1 MRANSDGKGNGS
13 MDWNSFIQS
22 KYLRGGLCALLIAA
36 ILLGLWLPGTGLKEA
51 QPDDPLQGESVREI
65 TALKLG
71 ENEQLNTV
79 SVPDGGQSGSAEP
92 RPEETRPDSAPDDGD
107 DGQENGNQGADGG
120 EVSPSELSL
129 VLTWNAKGIA
139 CAAGNTQAFSVSSY
153 ELNED
158 LFRFRVSLTGTQA
171 QDAKIVN
178 GISITES
185 TQTAR
190 ELKWPSDSLI
200 MNPAAGTDKE
210 VYNFSF
216 TVRTAERDV
225 FFRYKI
231 TYQKLPDVQLS
242 FTWRG
247 TGNHKG
253 TLLCLP
259 NGSVTDKIKNNQ
271 LSGGIGYEMK
281 LVGRDAESAGARI
294 LNASYI
300 SVGTGESD
308 ELDYKKGQGSFA
320 VRMPTGETSNTYRIS
335 VSALAN
341 GHTAHFEVILHVGN
355 DVTLQMNYML
365 NDGSQRDIFCQNKQS
380 RTADTVYDDEL
391 TNGLLEYEMSIV
403 GSDANRVDIT
413 SIECTQT
420 GNENRTQDLEDRKSG
435 TVRLFSNS
443 GKTGQN
449 NFTIEATDDSEN
461 KYTFKINIPY
471 KPRGRDNV
479 VIDLLRPYEGEEVPC
494 GTVFNLSVK
503 AWSED
508 IDGNVISPIP
518 PKDTDAFIKVE
529 LWDATQKVMIG
540 EVPYNTPD
548 SGGYY
553 AYDLIPPIP
562 ETGDEIKYYLH
573 VIAEDAY
580 GNKGDEWRGF
590 TGKRREPG
598 QKIGDATILV
608 DMTVLG
614 IDYVPPISY
623 EVLADE
629 PISYVVAKA
638 IMGMDTGEPFGA
650 ASDTLG
656 WRGSYAGTLD
666 TGFYLQWLDTGY
678 SADALEDS
686 TWPGST
692 EEEVLDAIDARFGA
706 GTGLA
711 VLWRCLYRNGLNKSA
726 GSGSTFGEFDYTS
739 GSGWMYSIGGSYYPG
754 QSMSAVHLRD
764 GDVLTLRYT
773 LAYGWDIGGGSDN
786 YGNVVG
792 YCVEGRNGTI
802 YVNHRWETAEDPDGS
817 IRYVCR
823 CCGMVQNCPHA
834 HTTYKDLEDG
844 THILLCEDCQAAI
857 GDPLPHNW
865 TYAAGDTEDSHV
877 CAECGA
883 TEQHFWKEVE
893 GTNTATC
900 TEPGVRIVKC
910 SICGMEKKEEVEA
923 KGHTTDNRWNH
934 TASEH
939 YQKCSTCGEEFD
951 RGNHEYT
958 YSEDWDEYEC
968 RICHVL
974 HEEICGGAL
983 TIQEATCQKI
993 VYHCDSCGY
1002 DMTKPGT
1009 FDEYHDYVDG
1019 ICQYCGGEDPNHVP
1033 HEHAY
1038 HETQRVEPTCTEDGY
1053 IQHTC
1058 DCGDSY
1064 REPLPATG
1072 HTWGEWSPAGDG
1084 KEVRYCDA
1092 CGAEDYRTSEEDTY
1106 SVQML
1111 FLHWLFPRIHQ
1122 K

>member
-1 MRANSDGKGNGS
+1 
-13 MDWNSFIQS
+13 MDWNSLFHS
-22 KYLRGGLCALLIAA
+22 KYLRGGLCAVLIAA

-51 QPDDPLQGESVREI
+51 QPDDPLQGEGVREI
-65 TALKLG
+65 TVLKLG
-71 ENEQLNTV
+71 ENLEQLNTI
-79 SVPDGGQSGSAEP
+79 SVPSGGQTKSTEP
-92 RPEETRPDSAPDDGD
+92 NDKASETHPEETQPDSSTDDGSD
-107 DGQENGNQGADGG
+107 DQENGNQGADGG

-253 TLLCLP
+253 TLLCMP
-259 NGSVTDKIKNNQ
+259 SGSVVDKIKSNQ
-271 LSGGIGYEMK
+271 LAGGRISYEMK
-281 LVGRDAESAGARI
+281 LVGSDAESAGAKI
-294 LNASYI
+294 LSASYI
-300 SVGTGESD
+300 SD
-308 ELDYKKGQGSFA
+308 ETDKSGDLNYRDGQGLLDIE
-320 VRMPTGETSNTYRIS
+320 MPAGETSNTYRIS

-341 GHTAHFEVILHVGN
+341 GHTAHFKVILHVGN
-355 DVTLQMNYML
+355 DVTLGMRYTL
-365 NDGSQRDIFCQNKQS
+365 NDGSQGEIFCQNKQS
-380 RTADTVYDDEL
+380 RTADTVYDNQLTEGSLQYEL
-391 TNGLLEYEMSIV
+391 SVV
-403 GSDANRVDIT
+403 GSDAEGVKIT
-413 SIECTQT
+413 SVRCTQPSNGSIQT
-420 GNENRTQDLEDRKSG
+420 LEASG
-435 TVRLFSNS
+435 AASLSLNN

-449 NFTIEATDDSEN
+449 NFTIEAEDDSGN
-461 KYTFKINIPY
+461 QYIFKINVPY
-471 KPRGRDNV
+471 KHKGINCVEIVYEPDETHELINDTKN
-479 VIDLLRPYEGEEVPC
+479 DL
-494 GTVFNLSVK
+494 TVR
-503 AWSED
+503 AWSEYTGEREY
-508 IDGNVISPIP
+508 IRASGT
-518 PKDTDAFIKVE
+518 DTILRVE
-529 LWDATQKVMIG
+529 LDGIEIDCT
-540 EVPYNTPD
+540 NT
-548 SGGYY
+548 SGYY
-553 AYDLIPPIP
+553 SGYDLYPSNP
-562 ETGDEIKYYLH
+562 EIGDTNTHTLH
-573 VIAEDAY
+573 IYSEDAY
-580 GNKGDEWRGF
+580 GNWGEKTLEYIGR
-590 TGKRREPG
+590 RREPG
-598 QKIGDATILV
+598 QKIGEADIYV
-608 DMTVLG
+608 DMAVLG
-614 IDYVPPISY
+614 IKEVAHIRYD
-623 EVLADE
+623 VLADE

-656 WRGSYAGTLD
+656 WRGDYGGTLD
-666 TGFYLQWLDTGY
+666 TGFYLRSLNTDY
-678 SADALEDS
+678 HADALEDAV
-686 TWPGST
+686 WPGST
-692 EEEVLDAIDARFGA
+692 EEEVLEAIDARFGA

-754 QSMSAVHLRD
+754 QSMSAVRLKD
-764 GDVLTLRYT
+764 EDVLTLRYT

-792 YCVEGRNGTI
+792 YCVEGRNGKI

-817 IRYVCR
+817 VRYVCR
-823 CCGMVQNCPHA
+823 CCGMVQDCPHA
-834 HTTYKDLEDG
+834 HMTYKDLEDG
-844 THILLCEDCQAAI
+844 THILLCEDCQAVI

-865 TYAAGDTEDSHV
+865 TYDAGDTEDSHV

-883 TEQHFWKEVE
+883 AEQHFWKEVE

-900 TEPGVRIVKC
+900 TEPGVRTVRC
-910 SICGMEKKEEVEA
+910 SVCGMEKEEEAEA
-923 KGHTTDNRWNH
+923 KGHTLDNRWNH
-934 TASEH
+934 TALEH
-939 YQKCSTCGEEFD
+939 YQKCSTCGEEFG

-958 YSEDWDEYEC
+958 YSEDWDDYEC

-983 TIQEATCQKI
+983 TIQEATCQRI

-1019 ICQYCGGEDPNHVP
+1019 FCRYCGAEDPDHVP

-1053 IQHTC
+1053 VEYTC
-1058 DCGDSY
+1058 DCGDSHTD
-1064 REPLPATG
+1064 PLPATG
-1072 HTWGEWSPAGDG
+1072 HSWGEWMPAGDG
-1084 KEVRYCDA
+1084 EEVRYCGA
-1092 CGAEDYRTSEEDTY
+1092 CGAEDYRTTGEDTY
-1106 SVQML
+1106 SVRMF
-1111 FLHWLFPRIHQ
+1111 FLNWLFPKIH
-1122 K
+1122 KK

>member
-1 MRANSDGKGNGS
+1 
-13 MDWNSFIQS
+13 MDWNSLFHS
-22 KYLRGGLCALLIAA
+22 KYLRGGLCAVLIAA

-51 QPDDPLQGESVREI
+51 QPDDPLQGEGVREI
-65 TALKLG
+65 TVLKLG
-71 ENEQLNTV
+71 ENLEQLNTI
-79 SVPDGGQSGSAEP
+79 SVPSGGQTKSTEP
-92 RPEETRPDSAPDDGD
+92 NDDVGETRPEETQPDSSTDDGSD
-107 DGQENGNQGADGG
+107 DQEDGDQGADGG

-129 VLTWNAKGIA
+129 VLTWNAKSIA

-210 VYNFSF
+210 VYDFSF

-253 TLLCLP
+253 TLLCMP
-259 NGSVTDKIKNNQ
+259 SGSVVDKIKSNQ
-271 LSGGIGYEMK
+271 LAGGRISYEMK
-281 LVGRDAESAGARI
+281 LVGSDAESAGAKI
-294 LNASYI
+294 LSASYI
-300 SVGTGESD
+300 SD
-308 ELDYKKGQGSFA
+308 EIGKSGDLNYRDGQGLLDIE
-320 VRMPTGETSNTYRIS
+320 MPAGETSNTYRIS

-341 GHTAHFEVILHVGN
+341 GHTAHFKVILHVGN
-355 DVTLQMNYML
+355 DVTLGMRYTL
-365 NDGSQRDIFCQNKQS
+365 NDGSQGEIFCQNKQS
-380 RTADTVYDDEL
+380 RTADTVYDNQLTEGSLQYEL
-391 TNGLLEYEMSIV
+391 SVV
-403 GSDANRVDIT
+403 GSDAEGVKIT
-413 SIECTQT
+413 SVRCTQPSNGSIQT
-420 GNENRTQDLEDRKSG
+420 LEASG
-435 TVRLFSNS
+435 AASLSLNN

-449 NFTIEATDDSEN
+449 NFTIEAEDDSGN
-461 KYTFKINIPY
+461 QYIFKINVPY
-471 KPRGRDNV
+471 KHKGINCVEIVYEPDETHELINDTKN
-479 VIDLLRPYEGEEVPC
+479 DL
-494 GTVFNLSVK
+494 TVR
-503 AWSED
+503 AWSEYTGEREY
-508 IDGNVISPIP
+508 IRASGT
-518 PKDTDAFIKVE
+518 DTILRVE
-529 LWDATQKVMIG
+529 LDGIEIDCT
-540 EVPYNTPD
+540 NT
-548 SGGYY
+548 SGYY
-553 AYDLIPPIP
+553 SGYDLYPSNP
-562 ETGDEIKYYLH
+562 EIGDTNTHTLH
-573 VIAEDAY
+573 IYSEDAY
-580 GNKGDEWRGF
+580 GNWGEKTLEYIGR
-590 TGKRREPG
+590 RREPG
-598 QKIGDATILV
+598 QKIGEADIYV
-608 DMTVLG
+608 DMAVLG
-614 IDYVPPISY
+614 IREVRHIRYD
-623 EVLADE
+623 VLADE

-638 IMGMDTGEPFGA
+638 IMGKDTGDPFGA

-656 WRGSYAGTLD
+656 WRGDYGGTLD
-666 TGFYLQWLDTGY
+666 TGFYLRSLNTDY
-678 SADALEDS
+678 HADALEDAV
-686 TWPGST
+686 WPGST
-692 EEEVLDAIDARFGA
+692 EEEVLEAIDARFGA

-754 QSMSAVHLRD
+754 QSMSAVRLKD
-764 GDVLTLRYT
+764 KDVLTLRYT

-817 IRYVCR
+817 VRYVCR
-823 CCGMVQNCPHA
+823 CCGMVQDCPHA
-834 HTTYKDLEDG
+834 HMTYKDLEDG
-844 THILLCEDCQAAI
+844 THILLCEDCQAVI

-865 TYAAGDTEDSHV
+865 TYDAGDTEDSHV

-883 TEQHFWKEVE
+883 AEQHFWKEVE

-900 TEPGVRIVKC
+900 TEPGVRTVRC
-910 SICGMEKKEEVEA
+910 SVCGMEKEEEAEA
-923 KGHTTDNRWNH
+923 KGHTLDNRWNH
-934 TASEH
+934 TALEH
-939 YQKCSTCGEEFD
+939 YQKCSTCGEEFG

-958 YSEDWDEYEC
+958 YSEDWDDYEC

-983 TIQEATCQKI
+983 TIQEATCQRI

-1019 ICQYCGGEDPNHVP
+1019 FCRYCGAEDPDHVP
-1033 HEHAY
+1033 HEHDY
-1038 HETQRVEPTCTEDGY
+1038 HETHRVDPTCTEDGY
-1053 IQHTC
+1053 VEYTC
-1058 DCGDSY
+1058 DCGDTHTD
-1064 REPLPATG
+1064 PLPATG
-1072 HTWGEWSPAGDG
+1072 HSWGEWTPAGDG
-1084 KEVRYCDA
+1084 EEVRSCEV
-1092 CGAEDYRTSEEDTY
+1092 CGAEDYRTTGEDTY
-1106 SVQML
+1106 SVRMF
-1111 FLHWLFPRIHQ
+1111 FLNWLFPKTYQ

>member
-1 MRANSDGKGNGS
+1 M
-13 MDWNSFIQS
+13 
-22 KYLRGGLCALLIAA
+22 LIAA

-71 ENEQLNTV
+71 ENGQQLNTV

-171 QDAKIVN
+171 QDAKIV
-178 GISITES
+178 GGVSVTES
-185 TQTAR
+185 TQTAK
-190 ELKWPSDSLI
+190 ELTWPSGSLP
-200 MNPAAGTDKE
+200 MTPAAGTDKE
-210 VYNFSF
+210 VYEVSF
-216 TVRTAERDV
+216 TVRTPERDV

-259 NGSVTDKIKNNQ
+259 NGSVADKIKNNQ
-271 LSGGIGYEMK
+271 LAGGGISYEMK
-281 LVGRDAESAGARI
+281 LVGSDAERAGARI
-294 LNASYI
+294 MSASY
-300 SVGTGESD
+300 TSD
-308 ELDYKKGQGSFA
+308 GASGSGELDARNGQGFLPMTMSA
-320 VRMPTGETSNTYRIS
+320 GETSNTYRIS

-341 GHTAHFEVILHVGN
+341 GHPAHFEVILHYGN
-355 DVTLQMNYML
+355 DVTLEMRYTL
-365 NDGSQRDIFCQNKQS
+365 NDGSERSVFCQNKQL
-380 RTADTVYDDEL
+380 RTADTVYDNQL
-391 TNGLLEYEMSIV
+391 TDGFLEYEMSIV
-403 GSDANRVDIT
+403 GSDADGVKIT
-413 SIECTQT
+413 SVTCNQSGSVETLNQLERGRIRLLLNAGKAGHNFFEIKAQ
-420 GNENRTQDLEDRKSG
+420 GENEYS
-435 TVRLFSNS
+435 
-443 GKTGQN
+443 
-449 NFTIEATDDSEN
+449 FTID
-461 KYTFKINIPY
+461 IPY
-471 KPRGRDNV
+471 KHKGTKSV
-479 VIDLLRPYEGEEVPC
+479 EILLNLEDQDEIPNESKTTLRVTAHGKDAQGNTVSIPAK
-494 GTVFNLSVK
+494 GTNEFIQVSL
-503 AWSED
+503 
-508 IDGNVISPIP
+508 DGIEAVDP
-518 PKDTDAFIKVE
+518 TR
-529 LWDATQKVMIG
+529 
-540 EVPYNTPD
+540 
-548 SGGYY
+548 SGDRWEYG
-553 AYDLIPPIP
+553 LIPSNP
-562 ETGDEIKYYLH
+562 ETGDRNEHTLYVY
-573 VIAEDAY
+573 AEDAY
-580 GNKGDEWRGF
+580 GNWGEEKLTLIGF
-590 TGKRREPG
+590 RVEPG
-598 QKIGDATILV
+598 QKIGDATIYV

-614 IDYVPPISY
+614 VGVVGPIPY

-638 IMGMDTGEPFGA
+638 IMGKDTGEPFGA
-650 ASDTLG
+650 ATKGTLH
-656 WRGSYAGTLD
+656 WRGDYGGTLD
-666 TGFYLQWLDTGY
+666 TGFYLRSLNTDY
-678 SADALEDS
+678 HADALEDAV
-686 TWPGST
+686 WPGST

-706 GTGLA
+706 GRTGLA

-739 GSGWMYSIGGSYYPG
+739 GSGWMYTVSNEKEISYYPG
-754 QSMSAVHLRD
+754 QSMSAVYLKN

-817 IRYVCR
+817 VRYVCR
-823 CCGMVQNCPHA
+823 CCGMVQDCPHA
-834 HTTYKDLEDG
+834 HMTYKDLEDG

-883 TEQHFWKEVE
+883 AERHFWKEVE

-900 TEPGVRIVKC
+900 TEPGVRTVRC
-910 SICGMEKKEEVEA
+910 SVCGMEKEEEAEA
-923 KGHTTDNRWNH
+923 KGHTLDNRWNH
-934 TASEH
+934 TALEH

-1019 ICQYCGGEDPNHVP
+1019 ICQYCGGEDPDHVP

-1058 DCGDSY
+1058 DCGDTY

>member
-1 MRANSDGKGNGS
+1 M
-13 MDWNSFIQS
+13 
-22 KYLRGGLCALLIAA
+22 LIAA

-51 QPDDPLQGESVREI
+51 QPNDPLQGESVREI

-71 ENEQLNTV
+71 ENEQQLNAV
-79 SVPDGGQSGSAEP
+79 SVPDGGRSGSAEP
-92 RPEETRPDSAPDDGD
+92 RPEENRPDSAPDDGD

-129 VLTWNAKGIA
+129 VLTWNAKSVA

-158 LFRFRVSLTGTQA
+158 LFRFRVSLNGTQA

-271 LSGGIGYEMK
+271 LAGGGISYEMK
-281 LVGRDAESAGARI
+281 LVGSDAESAGAKI
-294 LNASYI
+294 LSASYT
-300 SVGTGESD
+300 SDGTSGSRQLEPID
-308 ELDYKKGQGSFA
+308 QGFLPMTMS
-320 VRMPTGETSNTYRIS
+320 TGETSNTYRIS
-335 VSALAN
+335 VAALAN
-341 GHTAHFEVILHVGN
+341 GHPAHFEVILHYGN
-355 DVTLQMNYML
+355 DVTLEMRYTL
-365 NDGSQRDIFCQNKQS
+365 NDGSERSIFCQNKQS
-380 RTADTVYDDEL
+380 RTADTVYDDQL
-391 TNGLLEYEMSIV
+391 TGDMLPYEMSVV
-403 GSDANRVDIT
+403 GSDADGVEIT
-413 SIECTQT
+413 SVKCTQP
-420 GNENRTQDLEDRKSG
+420 GNKNNTLTLG
-435 TVRLFSNS
+435 TSDAVQLYLNG

-449 NFTIEATDDSEN
+449 NFTIEAKDDSGN
-461 KYTFKINIPY
+461 QYTFKINVPY
-471 KPRGRDNV
+471 KHKGTKSID
-479 VIDLLRPYEGEEVPC
+479 IDLNLEDQDEIPNEVITNLLVTAQGKDMAGNTVSIPAK
-494 GTVFNLSVK
+494 GTNEFILVTLDEIEVTKPTSSGDSWEYGLFPFN
-503 AWSED
+503 
-508 IDGNVISPIP
+508 
-518 PKDTDAFIKVE
+518 
-529 LWDATQKVMIG
+529 
-540 EVPYNTPD
+540 
-548 SGGYY
+548 
-553 AYDLIPPIP
+553 P
-562 ETGDEIKYYLH
+562 ETGDRNEHTLYVY
-573 VIAEDAY
+573 AEDAY
-580 GNKGDEWRGF
+580 GNWGEEKLTLIGF
-590 TGKRREPG
+590 RVEPG
-598 QKIGDATILV
+598 QKIGDATIYV

-614 IDYVPPISY
+614 VGVVGPIPY

-638 IMGMDTGEPFGA
+638 IMGKDTGEPFGA
-650 ASDTLG
+650 ATKGTLH
-656 WRGSYAGTLD
+656 WRGDYGGTLD
-666 TGFYLQWLDTGY
+666 TGFYLRSLNTDY
-678 SADALEDS
+678 RADALEDAV
-686 TWPGST
+686 WPGST

-764 GDVLTLRYT
+764 EDVLTLRYT

-802 YVNHRWETAEDPDGS
+802 DVNHRWETAEDPDGTV
-817 IRYVCR
+817 RYVCR

-834 HTTYKDLEDG
+834 HMTYKDLEDG

-910 SICGMEKKEEVEA
+910 SICGMEKEEEVEA
-923 KGHTTDNRWNH
+923 KGHTTDNRWNN

-939 YQKCSTCGEEFD
+939 YQKCSTCGEEFG
-951 RGNHEYT
+951 RGSHEYV
-958 YSEDWDEYEC
+958 YEPGIGWEDYAC
-968 RICHVL
+968 RICGEL
-974 HEEICGGAL
+974 HEFLCGGAL

-1009 FDEYHDYVDG
+1009 FDEYHNYVDG
-1019 ICQYCGGEDPNHVP
+1019 ICQYCGAEDPNHVP

-1064 REPLPATG
+1064 REPLPAG

>member
-1 MRANSDGKGNGS
+1 M
-13 MDWNSFIQS
+13 
-22 KYLRGGLCALLIAA
+22 LIAA

-71 ENEQLNTV
+71 ENGQQLNAV

-92 RPEETRPDSAPDDGD
+92 RPEEPRPDSAPDDGD
-107 DGQENGNQGADGG
+107 DGQENGNQGTDGG

-171 QDAKIVN
+171 QDAKIV
-178 GISITES
+178 GGVSVAES
-185 TQTAR
+185 TQTAK
-190 ELKWPSDSLI
+190 ELTWPSGSLP
-200 MNPAAGTDKE
+200 MAPAAGTDKE
-210 VYNFSF
+210 VYEVSF
-216 TVRTAERDV
+216 TVRTPERDV

-242 FTWRG
+242 FTWQG

-259 NGSVTDKIKNNQ
+259 GGSVADKIKNNQ
-271 LSGGIGYEMK
+271 LAGRSIRYEMK
-281 LVGRDAESAGARI
+281 LVGADAESAGARI
-294 LNASYI
+294 MSASYT
-300 SVGTGESD
+300 SDAASGRD
-308 ELDYKKGQGSFA
+308 ELNWRDGKGRLD
-320 VRMPTGETSNTYRIS
+320 VKMPEGETSNTYRIS

-341 GHTAHFEVILHVGN
+341 GHTAHFEVILHFGN
-355 DVTLQMNYML
+355 DVTLQMRYIL
-365 NDGSQRDIFCQNKQS
+365 DDGSERKIFCQNKQS
-380 RTADTVYDDEL
+380 KTADTVYDNQL
-391 TNGLLEYEMSIV
+391 TDGFLEYEMSIV
-403 GSDANRVDIT
+403 GSDADGVKIT
-413 SIECTQT
+413 SVTCNQSGSVETLNQLERGRIRLLLNAGKAGHNFFEIKAQ
-420 GNENRTQDLEDRKSG
+420 GENEYS
-435 TVRLFSNS
+435 
-443 GKTGQN
+443 
-449 NFTIEATDDSEN
+449 FTID
-461 KYTFKINIPY
+461 IPY
-471 KPRGRDNV
+471 KHKGTKSVEILLNLKNQDEIPNEVITNLKVSAYGRDAAGNAV
-479 VIDLLRPYEGEEVPC
+479 SIPAK
-494 GTVFNLSVK
+494 GTNEFIQVSL
-503 AWSED
+503 
-508 IDGNVISPIP
+508 DGIEAVDPTRSG
-518 PKDTDAFIKVE
+518 DTWE
-529 LWDATQKVMIG
+529 YG
-540 EVPYNTPD
+540 
-548 SGGYY
+548 
-553 AYDLIPPIP
+553 LIPSNP
-562 ETGDEIKYYLH
+562 ETGDRNKHTLYVY
-573 VIAEDAY
+573 AEDAY
-580 GNKGDEWRGF
+580 GNWGEEKLTLIGF
-590 TGKRREPG
+590 RVEPG
-598 QKIGDATILV
+598 QKIGDATIYV
-608 DMTVLG
+608 DMAVLG
-614 IDYVPPISY
+614 AGFVGPIPY

-638 IMGMDTGEPFGA
+638 IMGKDTGEPFGA
-650 ASDTLG
+650 ATKGTLH
-656 WRGSYAGTLD
+656 WRGDYGGTLD
-666 TGFYLQWLDTGY
+666 TGFYLRSLNTDY
-678 SADALEDS
+678 HADALEDAV
-686 TWPGST
+686 WPGST

-802 YVNHRWETAEDPDGS
+802 YVNHRWETAEDADGS
-817 IRYVCR
+817 VRYVCR
-823 CCGMVQNCPHA
+823 CCGMVQDCPHA
-834 HTTYKDLEDG
+834 HMTYKDLEDG

-883 TEQHFWKEVE
+883 AEQHFWKEVE

-910 SICGMEKKEEVEA
+910 SICGMEKEEEVEA

-983 TIQEATCQKI
+983 TIQEATCQRI

-1009 FDEYHDYVDG
+1009 FDEYHNYVDG
-1019 ICQYCGGEDPNHVP
+1019 ICQYCGAEDPNHVP

-1038 HETQRVEPTCTEDGY
+1038 HETQRVDPTCTEDGY

-1064 REPLPATG
+1064 REPIPATG

-1111 FLHWLFPRIHQ
+1111 FLHWLFPRMH
-1122 K
+1122 

>member
-1 MRANSDGKGNGS
+1 
-13 MDWNSFIQS
+13 MDWNSLFHS
-22 KYLRGGLCALLIAA
+22 KYLRGGLCAVLIAA

-51 QPDDPLQGESVREI
+51 QPDDPLQGEGVREI
-65 TALKLG
+65 TVLKLG
-71 ENEQLNTV
+71 ENLEQLNTI
-79 SVPDGGQSGSAEP
+79 SVPSGGQTKSTEP
-92 RPEETRPDSAPDDGD
+92 NDKASETRPEETQPDSAPDDGD

-158 LFRFRVSLTGTQA
+158 LFRFRVSLTGTLA

-253 TLLCLP
+253 TLLCMP
-259 NGSVTDKIKNNQ
+259 SGSVADKIKSNQ
-271 LSGGIGYEMK
+271 LAGGRISYEMK
-281 LVGRDAESAGARI
+281 LVGSDAESAGAKI
-294 LNASYI
+294 LSASYI
-300 SVGTGESD
+300 SDETGKSGD
-308 ELDYKKGQGSFA
+308 LDYRGGQGFLNLE
-320 VRMPTGETSNTYRIS
+320 MPAGETSETYRIS
-335 VSALAN
+335 VSALSN

-355 DVTLQMNYML
+355 DVTLEMRYTL
-365 NDGSQRDIFCQNKQS
+365 NDGSQGEIFCQNKQS
-380 RTADTVYDDEL
+380 RTADTVYDNQLTEGSLQYEL
-391 TNGLLEYEMSIV
+391 SVV
-403 GSDANRVDIT
+403 GSDAEGVKIT
-413 SIECTQT
+413 SVRCTQPSNGSIQT
-420 GNENRTQDLEDRKSG
+420 LEASG
-435 TVRLFSNS
+435 AASLSLNN

-449 NFTIEATDDSEN
+449 NFTIEAEDDSGN
-461 KYTFKINIPY
+461 QYIFKINVPY
-471 KPRGRDNV
+471 KHKGINCVEIVYEPDETYELINDTKNDLT
-479 VIDLLRPYEGEEVPC
+479 VI
-494 GTVFNLSVK
+494 
-503 AWSED
+503 AWSEYTGEREY
-508 IDGNVISPIP
+508 IRASGT
-518 PKDTDAFIKVE
+518 DTILRVE
-529 LWDATQKVMIG
+529 LDGIEIDCT
-540 EVPYNTPD
+540 NT
-548 SGGYY
+548 SGYY
-553 AYDLIPPIP
+553 SGYDLYPSNP
-562 ETGDEIKYYLH
+562 EIGDTNTHTLH
-573 VIAEDAY
+573 IYSEDAY
-580 GNKGDEWRGF
+580 GNWGEKTLEYIGR
-590 TGKRREPG
+590 RREPG
-598 QKIGDATILV
+598 QKIGEADIYV
-608 DMTVLG
+608 DMAVLG
-614 IDYVPPISY
+614 IREVRHIRYD
-623 EVLADE
+623 VLADE

-638 IMGMDTGEPFGA
+638 IMGKDTGEPFGA

-656 WRGSYAGTLD
+656 WRGDYGGTLD
-666 TGFYLQWLDTGY
+666 TGFYLRSLNTDY
-678 SADALEDS
+678 HADALEDAV
-686 TWPGST
+686 WPGST

-711 VLWRCLYRNGLNKSA
+711 ALWRCLYRNGLNKSA

-754 QSMSAVHLRD
+754 QSMSAVRLKD
-764 GDVLTLRYT
+764 EDVLTLRYT

-817 IRYVCR
+817 VRYVCR
-823 CCGMVQNCPHA
+823 CCGMVQDCPHA
-834 HTTYKDLEDG
+834 HMTYKDLEDG
-844 THILLCEDCQAAI
+844 THILLCEDCQAVI

-865 TYAAGDTEDSHV
+865 TYAAGDTEDNHV

-900 TEPGVRIVKC
+900 TEPGVRTVRC
-910 SICGMEKKEEVEA
+910 SVCGMEKEEEAEA
-923 KGHTTDNRWNH
+923 KGHTLDNRWNH
-934 TASEH
+934 TALEH
-939 YQKCSTCGEEFD
+939 YQKCSTCGEEFG
-951 RGNHEYT
+951 RGSHEYT
-958 YSEDWDEYEC
+958 YSEDWDDYEC

-983 TIQEATCQKI
+983 TIQEATCQRI

-1009 FDEYHDYVDG
+1009 FDEYHNYVDG

-1038 HETQRVEPTCTEDGY
+1038 HETQRVEPTCTENGY
-1053 IQHTC
+1053 VEYTC
-1058 DCGDSY
+1058 DCGDSHTD
-1064 REPLPATG
+1064 PLPATG
-1072 HTWGEWSPAGDG
+1072 HSWGEWTPAGDG
-1084 KEVRYCDA
+1084 EEVRSCEV
-1092 CGAEDYRTSEEDTY
+1092 CGAEDYRTTGEDTY
-1106 SVQML
+1106 SVRMF
-1111 FLHWLFPRIHQ
+1111 FLNWLFPKTYQ

>member
-1 MRANSDGKGNGS
+1 M
-13 MDWNSFIQS
+13 
-22 KYLRGGLCALLIAA
+22 LIAA

-71 ENEQLNTV
+71 ENGQQLNAV

-92 RPEETRPDSAPDDGD
+92 RPEEPRPDSAPDDGD

-129 VLTWNAKGIA
+129 VLTWNAKGVA

-210 VYNFSF
+210 VYDFSF
-216 TVRTAERDV
+216 TVRTAGRDV

-231 TYQKLPDVQLS
+231 TYQKLPDVQLA

-259 NGSVTDKIKNNQ
+259 NGSVADKIKSNQ
-271 LSGGIGYEMK
+271 LAGGRISYEMK
-281 LVGRDAESAGARI
+281 LVGTDAESAGAKI
-294 LNASYI
+294 LSASYI
-300 SVGTGESD
+300 SDETGKSD
-308 ELDYKKGQGSFA
+308 DLDDRDGQGFLDLE
-320 VRMPTGETSNTYRIS
+320 MPAGETSETYRIS
-335 VSALAN
+335 VSALAS

-355 DVTLQMNYML
+355 DVALEMRYTL
-365 NDGSQRDIFCQNKQS
+365 NDGSQREIFCQNKQL
-380 RTADTVYDDEL
+380 RTADTVYDNQL
-391 TNGLLEYEMSIV
+391 TDGFLEYEMSIV
-403 GSDANRVDIT
+403 GSDADGVKIT
-413 SIECTQT
+413 SVTCNQSGSVETLNQLERGRIRLLLNAGKAGHNFFEIKAQ
-420 GNENRTQDLEDRKSG
+420 GENEYS
-435 TVRLFSNS
+435 
-443 GKTGQN
+443 
-449 NFTIEATDDSEN
+449 FTID
-461 KYTFKINIPY
+461 IPY
-471 KPRGRDNV
+471 KHKGTKSVEILLNLKNQDEIPNEVITNLKVSAYGRDAAGNAV
-479 VIDLLRPYEGEEVPC
+479 SIPAK
-494 GTVFNLSVK
+494 GTNEFIQVSLDGIEAVDPTRSRD
-503 AWSED
+503 AWEY
-508 IDGNVISPIP
+508 G
-518 PKDTDAFIKVE
+518 
-529 LWDATQKVMIG
+529 
-540 EVPYNTPD
+540 
-548 SGGYY
+548 
-553 AYDLIPPIP
+553 LIPSNP
-562 ETGDEIKYYLH
+562 ETGDRNEHTLYVY
-573 VIAEDAY
+573 AEDAY
-580 GNKGDEWRGF
+580 GNWGEKKLTLIGF
-590 TGKRREPG
+590 RVEPG
-598 QKIGDATILV
+598 QKIGDATIYV

-614 IDYVPPISY
+614 VGVVGPIPY

-692 EEEVLDAIDARFGA
+692 EEEVLAAIDARFGA

-711 VLWRCLYRNGLNKSA
+711 TLWRCLYRNGLNKSA
-726 GSGSTFGEFDYTS
+726 GSGSRIGEFDYTS
-739 GSGWMYSIGGSYYPG
+739 GSGWMYSLRGTYYPG
-754 QSMSAVHLRD
+754 QSMSAVYLKH

-786 YGNVVG
+786 YGNIVG
-792 YCVEGRNGTI
+792 YCVTAINGDITPRHQMEE
-802 YVNHRWETAEDPDGS
+802 VEDPDGS
-817 IRYVCR
+817 IHYVCH
-823 CCGMVQNCPHA
+823 CCGLIQDCTHE

-844 THILLCEDCQAAI
+844 THILFCEDCKAAI

-910 SICGMEKKEEVEA
+910 SICGMEKEEEVEA

-983 TIQEATCQKI
+983 TIQEATCQRI

-1019 ICQYCGGEDPNHVP
+1019 ICQYCGAEDPNHVP

-1058 DCGDSY
+1058 DCGDFY
-1064 REPLPATG
+1064 REPLPAG

>member
-1 MRANSDGKGNGS
+1 
-13 MDWNSFIQS
+13 MDWNALFHS
-22 KYLRGGLCALLIAA
+22 KYLRGGLCAVLIAA

-51 QPDDPLQGESVREI
+51 QPDDPLQGEGVREI
-65 TALKLG
+65 TVLKLG
-71 ENEQLNTV
+71 ENLEQLNTI
-79 SVPDGGQSGSAEP
+79 SVPSGGQTKSTEP
-92 RPEETRPDSAPDDGD
+92 NDKASETRPEETQPDSSTDDGSD
-107 DGQENGNQGADGG
+107 DQEDGNQGADGG

-129 VLTWNAKGIA
+129 VLTWNAKSIA

-171 QDAKIVN
+171 QDAKIVD

-210 VYNFSF
+210 VYDFSF

-259 NGSVTDKIKNNQ
+259 NGSVADKIKNNQ
-271 LSGGIGYEMK
+271 LGGGRISYEMK
-281 LVGRDAESAGARI
+281 LVGSDAESAGARI
-294 LNASYI
+294 VSASY
-300 SVGTGESD
+300 TSD
-308 ELDYKKGQGSFA
+308 GASGSSQLEPIDQGFLDMK
-320 VRMPTGETSNTYRIS
+320 MPAGETSNTYRIS
-335 VSALAN
+335 VTALAN
-341 GHTAHFEVILHVGN
+341 GHRAHFEVILHYGN
-355 DVTLQMNYML
+355 DVTLEMRYTL
-365 NDGSQRDIFCQNKQS
+365 NDGSERSIFCQNKQS
-380 RTADTVYDDEL
+380 RTADTVYDDQL
-391 TNGLLEYEMSIV
+391 TGDMLPYEMSVV
-403 GSDANRVDIT
+403 GSDADGVEIT
-413 SIECTQT
+413 SVKCTQP
-420 GNENRTQDLEDRKSG
+420 GNNNKTLTLG
-435 TVRLFSNS
+435 TSDAVQLYLNG

-449 NFTIEATDDSEN
+449 NFTIEAKDDSGN
-461 KYTFKINIPY
+461 QYIFKINVPY
-471 KPRGRDNV
+471 KHKGTKSID
-479 VIDLLRPYEGEEVPC
+479 IDLKLEDQDEIPNEVITNLLVTAQGKDMAGNTVSIPAK
-494 GTVFNLSVK
+494 GTNEFILVTLDEIEVTNPTSSGDGWEYGLFPFN
-503 AWSED
+503 
-508 IDGNVISPIP
+508 
-518 PKDTDAFIKVE
+518 
-529 LWDATQKVMIG
+529 
-540 EVPYNTPD
+540 
-548 SGGYY
+548 
-553 AYDLIPPIP
+553 P
-562 ETGDEIKYYLH
+562 ETGDRNEHTLYVY
-573 VIAEDAY
+573 AEDAY
-580 GNKGDEWRGF
+580 GNWGEEKLTLIGF
-590 TGKRREPG
+590 RVEPG
-598 QKIGDATILV
+598 QKIGDATIYV

-614 IDYVPPISY
+614 VGVVGPIPY

-638 IMGMDTGEPFGA
+638 IMGKDTGEPFGA

-656 WRGSYAGTLD
+656 WRGDYGGTLD
-666 TGFYLQWLDTGY
+666 TGFYLRSLNTDY
-678 SADALEDS
+678 HADALEDAV
-686 TWPGST
+686 WPGST
-692 EEEVLDAIDARFGA
+692 EEEVLEAIDARFGA

-754 QSMSAVHLRD
+754 QSMSAVRLKD
-764 GDVLTLRYT
+764 EDVLTLRYT

-817 IRYVCR
+817 VRYVCR
-823 CCGMVQNCPHA
+823 CCGMVQDCPHA
-834 HTTYKDLEDG
+834 HMTYKDLEDG
-844 THILLCEDCQAAI
+844 THILLCEDCQAVI

-865 TYAAGDTEDSHV
+865 TYDAGDTEDSHV

-883 TEQHFWKEVE
+883 AEQHFWKEVE

-900 TEPGVRIVKC
+900 TEPGVRTVRC
-910 SICGMEKKEEVEA
+910 SVCGMEKEEEAEA
-923 KGHTTDNRWNH
+923 KGHTLDNRWNH
-934 TASEH
+934 TALEH
-939 YQKCSTCGEEFD
+939 YQKCSTCGEEFG

-958 YSEDWDEYEC
+958 YSEDWDDYEC

-1002 DMTKPGT
+1002 DMTKPGS

-1019 ICQYCGGEDPNHVP
+1019 FCRYCGAEDPDHVP
-1033 HEHAY
+1033 HEHDY
-1038 HETQRVEPTCTEDGY
+1038 HETHRVDPTCTEDGY
-1053 IQHTC
+1053 VEYTC
-1058 DCGDSY
+1058 DCGDTHTD
-1064 REPLPATG
+1064 PLPATG
-1072 HTWGEWSPAGDG
+1072 HSWGEWMPAGDG
-1084 KEVRYCDA
+1084 EEVRYCGV
-1092 CGAEDYRTSEEDTY
+1092 CGAEDYRTTEADTY
-1106 SVQML
+1106 SIQML
-1111 FLHWLFPRIHQ
+1111 FLSWLFPKTYQ

>member
-1 MRANSDGKGNGS
+1 
-13 MDWNSFIQS
+13 MDWNALFHS
-22 KYLRGGLCALLIAA
+22 KYLRGGLCAVLIAA

-51 QPDDPLQGESVREI
+51 QPDDPLKGEGVRDI
-65 TALKLG
+65 TVLELG
-71 ENEQLNTV
+71 ENIQQLNTIV
-79 SVPDGGQSGSAEP
+79 VPSGGQTKSTEP
-92 RPEETRPDSAPDDGD
+92 NDDVGETRPEETQPDSSTDDGS
-107 DGQENGNQGADGG
+107 DGQEDGNQGADGG

-139 CAAGNTQAFSVSSY
+139 CAAGNTQALSVSSY

-210 VYNFSF
+210 VYKISF

-281 LVGRDAESAGARI
+281 LVGSDAESAGARI
-294 LNASYI
+294 MSASYT
-300 SVGTGESD
+300 SDAASESGELNWRD
-308 ELDYKKGQGSFA
+308 GQGRLK
-320 VRMPTGETSNTYRIS
+320 VKMPEGETSNTYRIS

-391 TNGLLEYEMSIV
+391 TEDILPYEISIV
-403 GSDANRVDIT
+403 GSDADGVEIT
-413 SIECTQT
+413 SVKCTQP
-420 GNENRTQDLEDRKSG
+420 GNENKTKHLRASD
-435 TVRLFSNS
+435 TVQLFLNK

-449 NFTIEATDDSEN
+449 NFTIEAKDNSGN
-461 KYTFKINIPY
+461 QYTFKINVPY
-471 KPRGRDNV
+471 KHKGINCV
-479 VIDLLRPYEGEEVPC
+479 EIVYEPDETHELINDTKNNL
-494 GTVFNLSVK
+494 TVR
-503 AWSED
+503 AWSEYTGEREY
-508 IDGNVISPIP
+508 IRASGT
-518 PKDTDAFIKVE
+518 DTILRVE
-529 LWDATQKVMIG
+529 LDGIEIDCT
-540 EVPYNTPD
+540 NT
-548 SGGYY
+548 SGYY
-553 AYDLIPPIP
+553 SGYDLYPSNP
-562 ETGDEIKYYLH
+562 EIGDTNTHTLH
-573 VIAEDAY
+573 IYSEDAY
-580 GNKGDEWRGF
+580 GNWGEKTLEYIGR
-590 TGKRREPG
+590 RREPG
-598 QKIGDATILV
+598 QKIGEADIYV
-608 DMTVLG
+608 DMAVLG
-614 IDYVPPISY
+614 IREVRHIRYD
-623 EVLADE
+623 VLADE
-629 PISYVVAKA
+629 PISYVIAKA
-638 IMGMDTGEPFGA
+638 IMGMDTGDPFGMA
-650 ASDTLG
+650 TKGTLG

-666 TGFYLQWLDTGY
+666 NGFYLQSLNTDY
-678 SADALEDS
+678 YADALEDAV
-686 TWPGST
+686 WPGST

-711 VLWRCLYRNGLNKSA
+711 ALWRCLYRNGLNKSA

-754 QSMSAVHLRD
+754 QSMSAVRLKD

-786 YGNVVG
+786 YGNIVG
-792 YCVEGRNGTI
+792 YCVTAINGDITPRHQMEE
-802 YVNHRWETAEDPDGS
+802 VEDPDGS
-817 IRYVCR
+817 VRYVCR
-823 CCGMVQNCPHA
+823 CCGMVQDCPHA
-834 HTTYKDLEDG
+834 HMTYKDLEDG
-844 THILLCEDCQAAI
+844 THILLCEDCQAVI

-865 TYAAGDTEDSHV
+865 TYDAGDTEDSHV

-883 TEQHFWKEVE
+883 AEQHFWKEVE

-900 TEPGVRIVKC
+900 TEPGVRTVRC
-910 SICGMEKKEEVEA
+910 SVCGMEKEEEAEA
-923 KGHTTDNRWNH
+923 KGHTLDNRWNH
-934 TASEH
+934 TALEH
-939 YQKCSTCGEEFD
+939 YQKCSTCGEEFG
-951 RGNHEYT
+951 RGSHEYV
-958 YSEDWDEYEC
+958 YEPGIGWEDYAC
-968 RICHVL
+968 RICGEL
-974 HEEICGGAL
+974 HEFLCGGAL

-1009 FDEYHDYVDG
+1009 FDEYHNYVDG

-1038 HETQRVEPTCTEDGY
+1038 HETHRVDPTCTEDGY
-1053 IQHTC
+1053 IEYTC

-1064 REPLPATG
+1064 TAPLPATG
-1072 HTWGEWSPAGDG
+1072 HSWGEWTPAGDG
-1084 KEVRYCDA
+1084 EEVRSCEV
-1092 CGAEDYRTSEEDTY
+1092 CGAEDYRTTGEDTY
-1106 SVQML
+1106 SVRMF
-1111 FLHWLFPRIHQ
+1111 FLNWLFPRMHQ

>member
-1 MRANSDGKGNGS
+1 
-13 MDWNSFIQS
+13 MDWNSLFHS
-22 KYLRGGLCALLIAA
+22 KYLRGGLCAVLIAA

-51 QPDDPLQGESVREI
+51 QPDDPLQGEGVREI
-65 TALKLG
+65 TVLKLG
-71 ENEQLNTV
+71 ENLEQLNTI
-79 SVPDGGQSGSAEP
+79 SVPSGGQTKSTEP
-92 RPEETRPDSAPDDGD
+92 NDKASETHPEETQPDSSTDDGSD
-107 DGQENGNQGADGG
+107 DQENGNQGADGG

-253 TLLCLP
+253 TLLCMP
-259 NGSVTDKIKNNQ
+259 SGSVVDKIKSNQ
-271 LSGGIGYEMK
+271 LAGGRISYEMK
-281 LVGRDAESAGARI
+281 LVGSDAESAGAKI
-294 LNASYI
+294 LSASYI
-300 SVGTGESD
+300 SD
-308 ELDYKKGQGSFA
+308 ETDKSGDLNYRDGQGLLDIE
-320 VRMPTGETSNTYRIS
+320 MPAGETSNTYRIS

-341 GHTAHFEVILHVGN
+341 GHTAHFKVILHVGN
-355 DVTLQMNYML
+355 DVTLGMRYTL
-365 NDGSQRDIFCQNKQS
+365 NDGSQGEIFCQNKQS
-380 RTADTVYDDEL
+380 RTADTVYDNQLTEGSLQYEL
-391 TNGLLEYEMSIV
+391 SVV
-403 GSDANRVDIT
+403 GSDAEGVKIT
-413 SIECTQT
+413 SVRCTQPSNGSIQT
-420 GNENRTQDLEDRKSG
+420 LEASG
-435 TVRLFSNS
+435 AASLSLNN

-449 NFTIEATDDSEN
+449 NFTIEAEDDSGN
-461 KYTFKINIPY
+461 QYIFKINVPY
-471 KPRGRDNV
+471 KHKGINCVEIVYEPDETHELINDTKN
-479 VIDLLRPYEGEEVPC
+479 DL
-494 GTVFNLSVK
+494 TVR
-503 AWSED
+503 AWSEYTGEREY
-508 IDGNVISPIP
+508 IRASGT
-518 PKDTDAFIKVE
+518 DTILRVE
-529 LWDATQKVMIG
+529 LDGIEIDCT
-540 EVPYNTPD
+540 NT
-548 SGGYY
+548 SGYY
-553 AYDLIPPIP
+553 SGYDLYPSNP
-562 ETGDEIKYYLH
+562 EIGDTNTHTLH
-573 VIAEDAY
+573 IYSEDAY
-580 GNKGDEWRGF
+580 GNWGEKTLEYIGR
-590 TGKRREPG
+590 RREPG
-598 QKIGDATILV
+598 QKIGEADIYV
-608 DMTVLG
+608 DMAVLG
-614 IDYVPPISY
+614 IKEVAHIRYD
-623 EVLADE
+623 VLADE

-656 WRGSYAGTLD
+656 WRGDYGGTLD
-666 TGFYLQWLDTGY
+666 TGFYLRSLNTDY
-678 SADALEDS
+678 HADALEDAV
-686 TWPGST
+686 WPGST
-692 EEEVLDAIDARFGA
+692 EEEVLEAIDARFGA

-754 QSMSAVHLRD
+754 QSMSAVRLKD
-764 GDVLTLRYT
+764 EDVLTLRYT

-792 YCVEGRNGTI
+792 YCVEGRNGKI

-817 IRYVCR
+817 VRYVCR
-823 CCGMVQNCPHA
+823 CCGMVQDCPHA
-834 HTTYKDLEDG
+834 HMTYKDLEDG
-844 THILLCEDCQAAI
+844 THILLCEDCQAVI

-865 TYAAGDTEDSHV
+865 TYDAGDTEDSHV

-883 TEQHFWKEVE
+883 AEQHFWKEVE

-900 TEPGVRIVKC
+900 TEPGVRTVRC
-910 SICGMEKKEEVEA
+910 SVCGMEKEEEAEA
-923 KGHTTDNRWNH
+923 KGHTLDNRWNH
-934 TASEH
+934 TALEH
-939 YQKCSTCGEEFD
+939 YQKCSTCGEEFGC
-951 RGNHEYT
+951 GNHEYT
-958 YSEDWDEYEC
+958 YSEDWDDYEC

-983 TIQEATCQKI
+983 TIQEATCQRI

-1019 ICQYCGGEDPNHVP
+1019 FCRYCGAEDPDHVP
-1033 HEHAY
+1033 HEHDY
-1038 HETQRVEPTCTEDGY
+1038 HETHRVDPTCTEDGY
-1053 IQHTC
+1053 VEYTC
-1058 DCGDSY
+1058 DCGDTHTD
-1064 REPLPATG
+1064 PLPATG
-1072 HTWGEWSPAGDG
+1072 HSWGEWTPAGDG
-1084 KEVRYCDA
+1084 EEVRYCGV
-1092 CGAEDYRTSEEDTY
+1092 CGAEDYRTTEADTY
-1106 SVQML
+1106 SIQIL
-1111 FLHWLFPRIHQ
+1111 FLSWLFPKTYQ

>member
-71 ENEQLNTV
+71 ENGQQLNTV

-171 QDAKIVN
+171 QDAKIV
-178 GISITES
+178 GGVSVTES
-185 TQTAR
+185 TQTAK
-190 ELKWPSDSLI
+190 ELTWPSGSLP
-200 MNPAAGTDKE
+200 MTPAAGTDKE
-210 VYNFSF
+210 VYEVSF
-216 TVRTAERDV
+216 TVRTPERDV

-259 NGSVTDKIKNNQ
+259 NGSVADKIKNNQ
-271 LSGGIGYEMK
+271 LAGGGISYEMK
-281 LVGRDAESAGARI
+281 LVGSDAERAGARI
-294 LNASYI
+294 MSASY
-300 SVGTGESD
+300 TSD
-308 ELDYKKGQGSFA
+308 GASGSGELDARNGQGFLPMTMSA
-320 VRMPTGETSNTYRIS
+320 GETSNTYRIS

-341 GHTAHFEVILHVGN
+341 GHPAHFEVILHYGN
-355 DVTLQMNYML
+355 DVTLEMRYTL
-365 NDGSQRDIFCQNKQS
+365 NDGSERSVFCQNKQL
-380 RTADTVYDDEL
+380 RTADTVYDNQL
-391 TNGLLEYEMSIV
+391 TDGFLEYEMSIV
-403 GSDANRVDIT
+403 GSDADGVKIT
-413 SIECTQT
+413 SVTCNQSGSVETLNQLERGRIRLLLNAGKAGHNFFEIKAQ
-420 GNENRTQDLEDRKSG
+420 GENEYS
-435 TVRLFSNS
+435 
-443 GKTGQN
+443 
-449 NFTIEATDDSEN
+449 FTID
-461 KYTFKINIPY
+461 IPY
-471 KPRGRDNV
+471 KHKGTKSV
-479 VIDLLRPYEGEEVPC
+479 EILLNLEDQDEIPNESKTTLRVTAHGKDAQGNTVSIPAK
-494 GTVFNLSVK
+494 GTNEFIQVSL
-503 AWSED
+503 
-508 IDGNVISPIP
+508 DGIEAVDP
-518 PKDTDAFIKVE
+518 TR
-529 LWDATQKVMIG
+529 
-540 EVPYNTPD
+540 
-548 SGGYY
+548 SGDRWEYG
-553 AYDLIPPIP
+553 LIPSNP
-562 ETGDEIKYYLH
+562 ETGDRNEHTLYVY
-573 VIAEDAY
+573 AEDAY
-580 GNKGDEWRGF
+580 GNWGEEKLTLIGF
-590 TGKRREPG
+590 RVEPG
-598 QKIGDATILV
+598 QKIGDATIYV

-614 IDYVPPISY
+614 VGVVGPIPY

-638 IMGMDTGEPFGA
+638 IMGKDTGEPFGA
-650 ASDTLG
+650 ATKGTLH
-656 WRGSYAGTLD
+656 WRGDYGGTLD
-666 TGFYLQWLDTGY
+666 TGFYLRSLNTDY
-678 SADALEDS
+678 HADALEDAV
-686 TWPGST
+686 WPGST

-739 GSGWMYSIGGSYYPG
+739 GSGWMYSIGGSYYPCE
-754 QSMSAVHLRD
+754 SMSAVRLKD
-764 GDVLTLRYT
+764 EDVLTLRYT

-786 YGNVVG
+786 YGNIVG
-792 YCVEGRNGTI
+792 YCVTAINGDITPRHQMEE
-802 YVNHRWETAEDPDGS
+802 VEDPDGS
-817 IRYVCR
+817 IHYVCR
-823 CCGMVQNCPHA
+823 CCGMVQDCPHA

-883 TEQHFWKEVE
+883 AERHFWKEVE

-900 TEPGVRIVKC
+900 TEPGVRTVRC
-910 SICGMEKKEEVEA
+910 SVCGMEKEEEAEA
-923 KGHTTDNRWNH
+923 KGHTLDNRWNH
-934 TASEH
+934 TALEH

-1019 ICQYCGGEDPNHVP
+1019 ICQYCGGEDPDHVP

-1058 DCGDSY
+1058 DCGDTY

>member
-36 ILLGLWLPGTGLKEA
+36 ILLGLWLPGTELKEA

-242 FTWRG
+242 FTWQG

-259 NGSVTDKIKNNQ
+259 GGSAADKIKNNQ
-271 LSGGIGYEMK
+271 LAGGRIGYEMK
-281 LVGRDAESAGARI
+281 LVGADAESAGARI
-294 LNASYI
+294 INASY
-300 SVGTGESD
+300 TSD
-308 ELDYKKGQGSFA
+308 APSGSGELDARNGQGFLPMTMSA
-320 VRMPTGETSNTYRIS
+320 GETSNTYRIS

-341 GHTAHFEVILHVGN
+341 GHPAHFEVILHYGN
-355 DVTLQMNYML
+355 DVTLEMRYTL
-365 NDGSQRDIFCQNKQS
+365 NDGSERSVFCQNKQL
-380 RTADTVYDDEL
+380 RTADTVYDNQL
-391 TNGLLEYEMSIV
+391 TDGFLEYEMSIV
-403 GSDANRVDIT
+403 GSDADGVKIT
-413 SIECTQT
+413 SVTCNQSGSVETLNQLERGRIRLLLNAGKAGHNFFEIKAQ
-420 GNENRTQDLEDRKSG
+420 GENEYS
-435 TVRLFSNS
+435 
-443 GKTGQN
+443 
-449 NFTIEATDDSEN
+449 FTID
-461 KYTFKINIPY
+461 IPY
-471 KPRGRDNV
+471 KHKGTKSID
-479 VIDLLRPYEGEEVPC
+479 IDLNLEDQDEIPNEVITNLKVSAQGKDAAGNAVSISAK
-494 GTVFNLSVK
+494 GTNEFIQVSL
-503 AWSED
+503 
-508 IDGNVISPIP
+508 DGIEAVDPTHSG
-518 PKDTDAFIKVE
+518 DTWE
-529 LWDATQKVMIG
+529 YG
-540 EVPYNTPD
+540 
-548 SGGYY
+548 
-553 AYDLIPPIP
+553 LIPSNP
-562 ETGDEIKYYLH
+562 ETGDRNEHTLYVY
-573 VIAEDAY
+573 AEDAY
-580 GNKGDEWRGF
+580 GNWGEEKLTLIGF
-590 TGKRREPG
+590 RVEPG
-598 QKIGDATILV
+598 QKIGDATIYV

-614 IDYVPPISY
+614 VGVVGPIPY

-638 IMGMDTGEPFGA
+638 IMGKDTGEPFGA
-650 ASDTLG
+650 ATKGTLH
-656 WRGSYAGTLD
+656 WRGDYGGTLD
-666 TGFYLQWLDTGY
+666 TGFYLRSLNTDY
-678 SADALEDS
+678 HADALEDAV
-686 TWPGST
+686 WPGST

-802 YVNHRWETAEDPDGS
+802 YVNHRWETAEDADGS
-817 IRYVCR
+817 VRYVCR
-823 CCGMVQNCPHA
+823 CCGMVQDCPHA
-834 HTTYKDLEDG
+834 HMTYKDLEDG
-844 THILLCEDCQAAI
+844 THILFCEDCQAAI

-883 TEQHFWKEVE
+883 AEQHFWKEVE

-910 SICGMEKKEEVEA
+910 SICGMEKEEEVEA

-1009 FDEYHDYVDG
+1009 FDEYHNYVDG
-1019 ICQYCGGEDPNHVP
+1019 ICQYCGAEDPNHVP

-1064 REPLPATG
+1064 REPLPAG

-1111 FLHWLFPRIHQ
+1111 FLHWLFPRMH
-1122 K
+1122 

>member
-36 ILLGLWLPGTGLKEA
+36 ILLGLWLPGTELKEA

-171 QDAKIVN
+171 QDAKIV
-178 GISITES
+178 GGASVAES
-185 TQTAR
+185 TQTAK
-190 ELKWPSDSLI
+190 ELTWPSGSLP
-200 MNPAAGTDKE
+200 MAPAAGTDKE
-210 VYNFSF
+210 VYDFSF
-216 TVRTAERDV
+216 TVRTPERDV
-225 FFRYKI
+225 LFRYQI
-231 TYQKLPDVQLS
+231 TYQKLPDVQLA

-247 TGNHKG
+247 TGSHRG

-259 NGSVTDKIKNNQ
+259 GGSVADKIKNNQ
-271 LSGGIGYEMK
+271 LAGGGISYEMK
-281 LVGRDAESAGARI
+281 LVGSDAESAGARI
-294 LNASYI
+294 MSASY
-300 SVGTGESD
+300 TSD
-308 ELDYKKGQGSFA
+308 GASGSGELDARNGQGFLPMTMSA
-320 VRMPTGETSNTYRIS
+320 GETSNTYRIS

-341 GHTAHFEVILHVGN
+341 GHPAHFEVILHYGN
-355 DVTLQMNYML
+355 DVTLEMRYTL
-365 NDGSQRDIFCQNKQS
+365 NDGSERSVFCQNKQL
-380 RTADTVYDDEL
+380 RTADTVYDNQL
-391 TNGLLEYEMSIV
+391 TDGFLEYEMSIV
-403 GSDANRVDIT
+403 GSDADGVKIT
-413 SIECTQT
+413 SVTCNQSGSVETLNQLERGRIRLLLNAGKAGHNFFEIKAQ
-420 GNENRTQDLEDRKSG
+420 GENEYS
-435 TVRLFSNS
+435 
-443 GKTGQN
+443 
-449 NFTIEATDDSEN
+449 FTID
-461 KYTFKINIPY
+461 IPY
-471 KPRGRDNV
+471 KHKGTKSID
-479 VIDLLRPYEGEEVPC
+479 IDLNLEDQDEIPNEVITNLKVSAQGKDAAGNAVSISAK
-494 GTVFNLSVK
+494 GTNEFIQVSLDGIEAVDPTH
-503 AWSED
+503 SED
-508 IDGNVISPIP
+508 TWEYG
-518 PKDTDAFIKVE
+518 
-529 LWDATQKVMIG
+529 
-540 EVPYNTPD
+540 
-548 SGGYY
+548 
-553 AYDLIPPIP
+553 LIPSNP
-562 ETGDEIKYYLH
+562 ETGDRNEHTLYVY
-573 VIAEDAY
+573 AEDAY
-580 GNKGDEWRGF
+580 GNWGEEKLTLIGF
-590 TGKRREPG
+590 RVEPG
-598 QKIGDATILV
+598 QKIGDATIYV

-614 IDYVPPISY
+614 VGVVGPIPY

-638 IMGMDTGEPFGA
+638 IMGKDTGEPFGA
-650 ASDTLG
+650 ATKGTLH
-656 WRGSYAGTLD
+656 WRGDYGGTLD
-666 TGFYLQWLDTGY
+666 TGFYLRSLNTDY
-678 SADALEDS
+678 HADALEDAV
-686 TWPGST
+686 WPGST
-692 EEEVLDAIDARFGA
+692 EEEVLDAIDARFGV
-706 GTGLA
+706 GRTGLA

-739 GSGWMYSIGGSYYPG
+739 GSGWMYTVSNEKEISYYPG
-754 QSMSAVHLRD
+754 QSMSAVYLKN

-792 YCVEGRNGTI
+792 YCAEGRNGTI
-802 YVNHRWETAEDPDGS
+802 YVSHRWETAEDPDGS
-817 IRYVCR
+817 VRYVCR
-823 CCGMVQNCPHA
+823 CCGMVQDCPHA
-834 HTTYKDLEDG
+834 HMTYKDLEDG

-883 TEQHFWKEVE
+883 AEQHFWKEVE

-900 TEPGVRIVKC
+900 TEPGVRIVRC
-910 SICGMEKKEEVEA
+910 SICGMEKEEEVEA
-923 KGHTTDNRWNH
+923 KGHTMDNRWNH

-1009 FDEYHDYVDG
+1009 FDEYHNYVDG
-1019 ICQYCGGEDPNHVP
+1019 ICQYCGAEDPNHVP

-1064 REPLPATG
+1064 REPLPAG

-1111 FLHWLFPRIHQ
+1111 FLHWLFPRMH
-1122 K
+1122 

>member
-1 MRANSDGKGNGS
+1 M
-13 MDWNSFIQS
+13 
-22 KYLRGGLCALLIAA
+22 LIAA

-71 ENEQLNTV
+71 ENGQQLNTV

-92 RPEETRPDSAPDDGD
+92 RPEETRPDSAPDGGD

-129 VLTWNAKGIA
+129 VLTWNAKSVA
-139 CAAGNTQAFSVSSY
+139 CAVGNTQAFSVSSY

-171 QDAKIVN
+171 QDAKIV
-178 GISITES
+178 GGVSVAES
-185 TQTAR
+185 TQTAK
-190 ELKWPSDSLI
+190 ELTWPRGSLP
-200 MNPAAGTDKE
+200 MAPAAGTDKE
-210 VYNFSF
+210 VYEVSF
-216 TVRTAERDV
+216 TVRTPERDV

-242 FTWRG
+242 FTWQG

-259 NGSVTDKIKNNQ
+259 GGSVADKIKNNQ
-271 LSGGIGYEMK
+271 LAGGGIWYEMK
-281 LVGRDAESAGARI
+281 LVGADAESAGARI
-294 LNASYI
+294 ISASYT
-300 SVGTGESD
+300 SDAASGSD
-308 ELDYKKGQGSFA
+308 ELNWRDGQGPLE
-320 VRMPTGETSNTYRIS
+320 VKIPEGETSNTYRIS

-341 GHTAHFEVILHVGN
+341 GHTAHFEVILHFGN
-355 DVTLQMNYML
+355 DVTLQMRYIL
-365 NDGSQRDIFCQNKQS
+365 DDGSERKVFCQNKQS
-380 RTADTVYDDEL
+380 KTADTVYDDQL
-391 TNGLLEYEMSIV
+391 TGGNLPYEMSIV
-403 GSDANRVDIT
+403 GSDADSAKIT
-413 SIECTQT
+413 SVKCTQPGHKNKT
-420 GNENRTQDLEDRKSG
+420 LTLG
-435 TVRLFSNS
+435 TSDAVQLYLNG

-449 NFTIEATDDSEN
+449 NFTIEAKDDSGN
-461 KYTFKINIPY
+461 QYAFKINVPY
-471 KPRGRDNV
+471 KHKGTKSID
-479 VIDLLRPYEGEEVPC
+479 IDLNLEDQDEIPNEVITNLLVTAQGKDMAGNTVSIPAK
-494 GTVFNLSVK
+494 GTNEFILVTLDEIEVTKPTSSGDSWEYGLFPFN
-503 AWSED
+503 
-508 IDGNVISPIP
+508 
-518 PKDTDAFIKVE
+518 
-529 LWDATQKVMIG
+529 
-540 EVPYNTPD
+540 
-548 SGGYY
+548 
-553 AYDLIPPIP
+553 P
-562 ETGDEIKYYLH
+562 ETGDRNEHTLYVY
-573 VIAEDAY
+573 AEDAY
-580 GNKGDEWRGF
+580 GNWGEEKLTLIGF
-590 TGKRREPG
+590 RVEPG
-598 QKIGDATILV
+598 QKIGDATIYV

-614 IDYVPPISY
+614 VGVVGPIPY

-638 IMGMDTGEPFGA
+638 IMGKDTGEPFGA
-650 ASDTLG
+650 ATKGTLH
-656 WRGSYAGTLD
+656 WRGDYGGTLD
-666 TGFYLQWLDTGY
+666 TGFYLRSLNTDY
-678 SADALEDS
+678 RADALEDAV
-686 TWPGST
+686 WPGST

-739 GSGWMYSIGGSYYPG
+739 GSGWMYTVSGNRGNKEDKYYPG

-764 GDVLTLRYT
+764 EDVLTLRYT

-786 YGNVVG
+786 YGNIVG
-792 YCVEGRNGTI
+792 YCVTAINGDITPRHQMEE
-802 YVNHRWETAEDPDGS
+802 VEDPDGS
-817 IRYVCR
+817 IHYVCR
-823 CCGMVQNCPHA
+823 CCGMVQDCPHA

-883 TEQHFWKEVE
+883 AERHFWKEVE

-910 SICGMEKKEEVEA
+910 SICGMEKEEEAEA
-923 KGHTTDNRWNH
+923 KGHTLDNRWNH
-934 TASEH
+934 TALEH

-1019 ICQYCGGEDPNHVP
+1019 ICQYCGAEDPNHVP

-1092 CGAEDYRTSEEDTY
+1092 CGAEDYRTSEENTY

-1111 FLHWLFPRIHQ
+1111 FLHWLFPRMH
-1122 K
+1122 

>member
-71 ENEQLNTV
+71 ENGQQLNTV

-171 QDAKIVN
+171 QDAKIV
-178 GISITES
+178 GGVSVTES
-185 TQTAR
+185 TQTAK
-190 ELKWPSDSLI
+190 ELTWPSGSLP
-200 MNPAAGTDKE
+200 MTPAAGTDKE
-210 VYNFSF
+210 VYEVSF
-216 TVRTAERDV
+216 TVRTPERDV

-259 NGSVTDKIKNNQ
+259 NGSVADKIKNNQ
-271 LSGGIGYEMK
+271 LAGGGISYEMK
-281 LVGRDAESAGARI
+281 LVGSDAERAGARI
-294 LNASYI
+294 MSASY
-300 SVGTGESD
+300 TSD
-308 ELDYKKGQGSFA
+308 GASGSGELDARNGQGFLPMTMSA
-320 VRMPTGETSNTYRIS
+320 GETSNTYRIS

-341 GHTAHFEVILHVGN
+341 GHPAHFEVILHYGN
-355 DVTLQMNYML
+355 DVTLEMRYTL
-365 NDGSQRDIFCQNKQS
+365 NDGSERSVFCQNKQL
-380 RTADTVYDDEL
+380 RTADTVYDNQL
-391 TNGLLEYEMSIV
+391 TDGFLEYEMSIV
-403 GSDANRVDIT
+403 GSDADGVKIT
-413 SIECTQT
+413 SVTCNQSGSVETLNQLERGRIRLLLNAGKAGHNFFEIKAQ
-420 GNENRTQDLEDRKSG
+420 GENEYS
-435 TVRLFSNS
+435 
-443 GKTGQN
+443 
-449 NFTIEATDDSEN
+449 FTID
-461 KYTFKINIPY
+461 IPY
-471 KPRGRDNV
+471 KHKGTKSV
-479 VIDLLRPYEGEEVPC
+479 EILLNLEDQDEIPNESKTTLRVTAHGKDAQGNTVSIPAK
-494 GTVFNLSVK
+494 GTNEFIQVSL
-503 AWSED
+503 
-508 IDGNVISPIP
+508 DGIEAVDP
-518 PKDTDAFIKVE
+518 TR
-529 LWDATQKVMIG
+529 
-540 EVPYNTPD
+540 
-548 SGGYY
+548 SGDRWEYG
-553 AYDLIPPIP
+553 LIPSNP
-562 ETGDEIKYYLH
+562 ETGDRNEHTLYVY
-573 VIAEDAY
+573 AEDAY
-580 GNKGDEWRGF
+580 GNWGEEKLTLIGF
-590 TGKRREPG
+590 RVEPG
-598 QKIGDATILV
+598 QKIGDATIYV

-614 IDYVPPISY
+614 VGVVGPIPY

-638 IMGMDTGEPFGA
+638 IMGKDTGEPFGA
-650 ASDTLG
+650 ATKGTLH
-656 WRGSYAGTLD
+656 WRGDYGGTLD
-666 TGFYLQWLDTGY
+666 TGFYLRSLNTDY
-678 SADALEDS
+678 HADALEDAV
-686 TWPGST
+686 WPGST

-754 QSMSAVHLRD
+754 QSMSAVRLKD
-764 GDVLTLRYT
+764 EDVLTLRYT

-786 YGNVVG
+786 YGNIVG
-792 YCVEGRNGTI
+792 YCVTAINGDITPRHQMEE
-802 YVNHRWETAEDPDGS
+802 VEDPDGS
-817 IRYVCR
+817 IHYVCR
-823 CCGMVQNCPHA
+823 CCGMVQDCPHA

-883 TEQHFWKEVE
+883 AERHFWKEVE

-900 TEPGVRIVKC
+900 TEPGVRTVRC
-910 SICGMEKKEEVEA
+910 SVCGMEKEEEAEA
-923 KGHTTDNRWNH
+923 KGHTLDNRWNH
-934 TASEH
+934 TALEH
-939 YQKCSTCGEEFD
+939 YQKCSTCGEEFG

-958 YSEDWDEYEC
+958 YSEDWDDYEC

-983 TIQEATCQKI
+983 TIQEATCQRI

-1019 ICQYCGGEDPNHVP
+1019 ICQYCGGEDPDHVP

-1058 DCGDSY
+1058 DCGDTY

>member
-1 MRANSDGKGNGS
+1 
-13 MDWNSFIQS
+13 MDWNSLFHS
-22 KYLRGGLCALLIAA
+22 KYLRGGLCAVLIAA

-51 QPDDPLQGESVREI
+51 QPDDPLQGEGVREI
-65 TALKLG
+65 TVLKLG
-71 ENEQLNTV
+71 ENLEQLNTI
-79 SVPDGGQSGSAEP
+79 SVPSGGQTKSTEP
-92 RPEETRPDSAPDDGD
+92 NDDVGETRPEETQPDSSTDDGSD
-107 DGQENGNQGADGG
+107 DQEDGNQGADGG

-129 VLTWNAKGIA
+129 VLTWNAKSIA

-253 TLLCLP
+253 TLLCMP
-259 NGSVTDKIKNNQ
+259 SGSVVDKIKSNQ
-271 LSGGIGYEMK
+271 LAGGRISYEMK
-281 LVGRDAESAGARI
+281 LVGSDAESAGAKI
-294 LNASYI
+294 LSASYI
-300 SVGTGESD
+300 SDETGKSGD
-308 ELDYKKGQGSFA
+308 LNYRDGQGLLDIE
-320 VRMPTGETSNTYRIS
+320 MPAGETSNTYRIS

-341 GHTAHFEVILHVGN
+341 GHTAHFKVILHVGN
-355 DVTLQMNYML
+355 DVTLGMRYTL
-365 NDGSQRDIFCQNKQS
+365 NDGSQGEIFCQNKQS
-380 RTADTVYDDEL
+380 RTADTVYDNQLTEGSLQYEL
-391 TNGLLEYEMSIV
+391 SVV
-403 GSDANRVDIT
+403 GSDAEGVKIT
-413 SIECTQT
+413 SVRCTQPSNGSIQT
-420 GNENRTQDLEDRKSG
+420 LEASG
-435 TVRLFSNS
+435 AASLSLNN

-449 NFTIEATDDSEN
+449 NFTIEAEDDSGN
-461 KYTFKINIPY
+461 QYIFKINVPY
-471 KPRGRDNV
+471 KHKGINCVEIVYEPDETHELINDTKN
-479 VIDLLRPYEGEEVPC
+479 DL
-494 GTVFNLSVK
+494 TVR
-503 AWSED
+503 AWSEYTGEREY
-508 IDGNVISPIP
+508 IRASGT
-518 PKDTDAFIKVE
+518 DTILRVE
-529 LWDATQKVMIG
+529 LDGIEIDCT
-540 EVPYNTPD
+540 NT
-548 SGGYY
+548 SGYY
-553 AYDLIPPIP
+553 SGYDLYPSNP
-562 ETGDEIKYYLH
+562 EIGDTNTHTLH
-573 VIAEDAY
+573 IYSEDAY
-580 GNKGDEWRGF
+580 GNWGEKTLEYIGR
-590 TGKRREPG
+590 RREPG
-598 QKIGDATILV
+598 QKIGEADIYV
-608 DMTVLG
+608 DMAVLG
-614 IDYVPPISY
+614 IREVRHIRYD
-623 EVLADE
+623 VLADE

-638 IMGMDTGEPFGA
+638 IMGKDTGDPFGA

-656 WRGSYAGTLD
+656 WRGDYGGTLD
-666 TGFYLQWLDTGY
+666 TGFYLRSLNTDY
-678 SADALEDS
+678 HADALEDAV
-686 TWPGST
+686 WPGST
-692 EEEVLDAIDARFGA
+692 EEEVLEAIDARFGA

-754 QSMSAVHLRD
+754 QSMSAVRLKD
-764 GDVLTLRYT
+764 KDVLTLRYT

-817 IRYVCR
+817 VRYVCR
-823 CCGMVQNCPHA
+823 CCGMVQDCPHA
-834 HTTYKDLEDG
+834 HMTYKDLEDG
-844 THILLCEDCQAAI
+844 THILLCEDCQAVI

-865 TYAAGDTEDSHV
+865 TYDAGDTEDSHV

-883 TEQHFWKEVE
+883 AEQHFWKEVE

-900 TEPGVRIVKC
+900 TEPGVRTVRC
-910 SICGMEKKEEVEA
+910 SVCGMEKEEEAEA
-923 KGHTTDNRWNH
+923 KGHTLDNRWNH
-934 TASEH
+934 TALEH
-939 YQKCSTCGEEFD
+939 YQKCSTCGEEFG

-958 YSEDWDEYEC
+958 YSEDWDDYEC

-983 TIQEATCQKI
+983 TIQEATCQRI

-1019 ICQYCGGEDPNHVP
+1019 FCRYCGAEDPDHVP
-1033 HEHAY
+1033 HEHDY
-1038 HETQRVEPTCTEDGY
+1038 HETHRVDPTCTEDGY
-1053 IQHTC
+1053 VEYTC
-1058 DCGDSY
+1058 DCGDTHTD
-1064 REPLPATG
+1064 PLPATG
-1072 HTWGEWSPAGDG
+1072 HSWGEWTPAGDG
-1084 KEVRYCDA
+1084 EEVRSCEV
-1092 CGAEDYRTSEEDTY
+1092 CGAEDYRTTGEDTY
-1106 SVQML
+1106 SVRMF
-1111 FLHWLFPRIHQ
+1111 FLNWLFPKTYQ

>member
-71 ENEQLNTV
+71 ENGQQLNTV

-171 QDAKIVN
+171 QDAKIV
-178 GISITES
+178 GGVSVTES
-185 TQTAR
+185 TQTAK
-190 ELKWPSDSLI
+190 ELTWPSGSLP
-200 MNPAAGTDKE
+200 MTPAAGTDKE
-210 VYNFSF
+210 VYEVSF
-216 TVRTAERDV
+216 TVRTPERDV

-259 NGSVTDKIKNNQ
+259 NGSVADKIKNNQ
-271 LSGGIGYEMK
+271 LAGGGISYEMK
-281 LVGRDAESAGARI
+281 LVGSDAERAGARI
-294 LNASYI
+294 MSASY
-300 SVGTGESD
+300 TSD
-308 ELDYKKGQGSFA
+308 GASGSGELDARNGQGFLPMTMSA
-320 VRMPTGETSNTYRIS
+320 GETSNTYRIS

-341 GHTAHFEVILHVGN
+341 GHPAHFEVILHYGN
-355 DVTLQMNYML
+355 DVTLEMRYTL
-365 NDGSQRDIFCQNKQS
+365 NDGSERSVFCQNKQL
-380 RTADTVYDDEL
+380 RTADTVYDNQL
-391 TNGLLEYEMSIV
+391 TDGFLEYEMSIV
-403 GSDANRVDIT
+403 GSDADGVKIT
-413 SIECTQT
+413 SVTCNQSGSVETLNQLERGRIRLLLNAGKAGHNFFEIKAQ
-420 GNENRTQDLEDRKSG
+420 GENEYS
-435 TVRLFSNS
+435 
-443 GKTGQN
+443 
-449 NFTIEATDDSEN
+449 FTID
-461 KYTFKINIPY
+461 IPY
-471 KPRGRDNV
+471 KHKGTKSV
-479 VIDLLRPYEGEEVPC
+479 EILLNLEDQDEIPNESKTTLRVTAHGKDAQGNTVSIPAK
-494 GTVFNLSVK
+494 GTNEFIQVSL
-503 AWSED
+503 
-508 IDGNVISPIP
+508 DGIEAVDP
-518 PKDTDAFIKVE
+518 TR
-529 LWDATQKVMIG
+529 
-540 EVPYNTPD
+540 
-548 SGGYY
+548 SGDRWEYG
-553 AYDLIPPIP
+553 LIPSNP
-562 ETGDEIKYYLH
+562 ETGDRNEHTLYVY
-573 VIAEDAY
+573 AEDAY
-580 GNKGDEWRGF
+580 GNWGEEKLTLIGF
-590 TGKRREPG
+590 RVEPG
-598 QKIGDATILV
+598 QKIGDATIYV

-614 IDYVPPISY
+614 VGVVGPIPY

-638 IMGMDTGEPFGA
+638 IMGKDTGEPFGA
-650 ASDTLG
+650 ATKGTLH
-656 WRGSYAGTLD
+656 WRGDYGGTLD
-666 TGFYLQWLDTGY
+666 TGFYLRSLNTDY
-678 SADALEDS
+678 HADALEDAV
-686 TWPGST
+686 WPGST
-692 EEEVLDAIDARFGA
+692 EEEVLEAIDARFGA
-706 GTGLA
+706 GTDLA
-711 VLWRCLYRNGLNKSA
+711 ALWRCLYRNGLNKSA

-754 QSMSAVHLRD
+754 QSMSAVRLKD
-764 GDVLTLRYT
+764 KDVLTLRYT

-792 YCVEGRNGTI
+792 YCVEGRNGKI

-817 IRYVCR
+817 VRYVCR
-823 CCGMVQNCPHA
+823 CCGMVQDCPHA
-834 HTTYKDLEDG
+834 HMTYKDLEDG

-883 TEQHFWKEVE
+883 AERHFWKEVE

-900 TEPGVRIVKC
+900 TEPGVRTVRC
-910 SICGMEKKEEVEA
+910 SVCGMEKEEEAEA
-923 KGHTTDNRWNH
+923 KGHTLDNRWNH
-934 TASEH
+934 TALEH

-1019 ICQYCGGEDPNHVP
+1019 ICQYCGGEDPDHVP

-1058 DCGDSY
+1058 DCGDTY

>member
-1 MRANSDGKGNGS
+1 
-13 MDWNSFIQS
+13 MDWNSLFHS
-22 KYLRGGLCALLIAA
+22 KYLRGGLCAVLIAA

-51 QPDDPLQGESVREI
+51 QPDDPLQGEGVREI
-65 TALKLG
+65 TVLKLG
-71 ENEQLNTV
+71 ENLEQLNTI
-79 SVPDGGQSGSAEP
+79 SVPSGGQTKSTEP
-92 RPEETRPDSAPDDGD
+92 NDKASETHPEETQPDSSTDDGSD
-107 DGQENGNQGADGG
+107 DQENGNQGADGG

-253 TLLCLP
+253 TLLCMP
-259 NGSVTDKIKNNQ
+259 SGSVVDKIKSNQ
-271 LSGGIGYEMK
+271 LAGGRISYEMK
-281 LVGRDAESAGARI
+281 LVGSDAESAGAKI
-294 LNASYI
+294 LSASYI
-300 SVGTGESD
+300 SD
-308 ELDYKKGQGSFA
+308 ETDKSGDLNYRDGQGLLDIE
-320 VRMPTGETSNTYRIS
+320 MPAGETSNTYRIS

-341 GHTAHFEVILHVGN
+341 GHTAHFKVILHVGN
-355 DVTLQMNYML
+355 DVTLGMRYTL
-365 NDGSQRDIFCQNKQS
+365 NDGSQGEIFCQNKQS
-380 RTADTVYDDEL
+380 RTADTVYDNQLTEGSLQYEL
-391 TNGLLEYEMSIV
+391 SVV
-403 GSDANRVDIT
+403 GSDAEGVKIT
-413 SIECTQT
+413 SVRCTQPSNGSIQT
-420 GNENRTQDLEDRKSG
+420 LEASG
-435 TVRLFSNS
+435 AASLSLNN

-449 NFTIEATDDSEN
+449 NFTIEAEDDSGN
-461 KYTFKINIPY
+461 QYIFKINVPY
-471 KPRGRDNV
+471 KHKGINCVEIVYEPDETHELINDTKN
-479 VIDLLRPYEGEEVPC
+479 DL
-494 GTVFNLSVK
+494 TVR
-503 AWSED
+503 AWSEYTGEREY
-508 IDGNVISPIP
+508 IRASGT
-518 PKDTDAFIKVE
+518 DTILRVE
-529 LWDATQKVMIG
+529 LDGIEIDCT
-540 EVPYNTPD
+540 NT
-548 SGGYY
+548 SGYY
-553 AYDLIPPIP
+553 SGYDLYPSNP
-562 ETGDEIKYYLH
+562 EIGDTNTHTLH
-573 VIAEDAY
+573 IYSEDAY
-580 GNKGDEWRGF
+580 GNWGEKTLEYIGR
-590 TGKRREPG
+590 RREPG
-598 QKIGDATILV
+598 QKIGEADIYV
-608 DMTVLG
+608 DMAVLG
-614 IDYVPPISY
+614 IKEVAHIRYD
-623 EVLADE
+623 VLADE

-638 IMGMDTGEPFGA
+638 IMGKDTGEPFGA

-656 WRGSYAGTLD
+656 WRGDYGGTLD
-666 TGFYLQWLDTGY
+666 TGFYLRSLNTDY
-678 SADALEDS
+678 HADALEDAV
-686 TWPGST
+686 WPGST

-711 VLWRCLYRNGLNKSA
+711 ALWRCLYRNGLNKSV

-754 QSMSAVHLRD
+754 QSMSAVRLKD
-764 GDVLTLRYT
+764 KDVLTLRYT

-817 IRYVCR
+817 VRYVCR
-823 CCGMVQNCPHA
+823 CCGMVQDCPHA
-834 HTTYKDLEDG
+834 HMTYKDLEDG
-844 THILLCEDCQAAI
+844 THILLCEDCQAVI

-865 TYAAGDTEDSHV
+865 TYDAGDTEDSHV

-883 TEQHFWKEVE
+883 AEQHFWKEVE

-900 TEPGVRIVKC
+900 TEPGVRTVRC
-910 SICGMEKKEEVEA
+910 SVCGMEKEEEAEA
-923 KGHTTDNRWNH
+923 KGHTLDNRWNH
-934 TASEH
+934 TALEH
-939 YQKCSTCGEEFD
+939 YQKCSTCGEEFG

-958 YSEDWDEYEC
+958 YSEDWDDYEC

-983 TIQEATCQKI
+983 TIQEATCQRI

-1019 ICQYCGGEDPNHVP
+1019 FCRYCGAEDPDHVP
-1033 HEHAY
+1033 HEHDY
-1038 HETQRVEPTCTEDGY
+1038 HETHRVDPTCTEDGY
-1053 IQHTC
+1053 VEYTC

-1064 REPLPATG
+1064 TDPLPATG
-1072 HTWGEWSPAGDG
+1072 HSWGEWMPAGDG
-1084 KEVRYCDA
+1084 EEVRSCEV
-1092 CGAEDYRTSEEDTY
+1092 CGAEDYRTTGEDTY
-1106 SVQML
+1106 SVRMF
-1111 FLHWLFPRIHQ
+1111 FLNWLFPRMHQ

>member
-1 MRANSDGKGNGS
+1 
-13 MDWNSFIQS
+13 MDWNSLFHS
-22 KYLRGGLCALLIAA
+22 KYLRGGLCAVLIAA

-51 QPDDPLQGESVREI
+51 QPDDPLQGEGVREI
-65 TALKLG
+65 TVLKLG
-71 ENEQLNTV
+71 ENLEQLNTI
-79 SVPDGGQSGSAEP
+79 SVPSGGQTKSTEP
-92 RPEETRPDSAPDDGD
+92 NDDVGETRPEETQPDSSTDDGSD
-107 DGQENGNQGADGG
+107 DQEDGDQGADGG

-129 VLTWNAKGIA
+129 VLTWNAKSIA

-210 VYNFSF
+210 VYDFSF

-253 TLLCLP
+253 TLLCMP
-259 NGSVTDKIKNNQ
+259 SGSVVDKIKSNQ
-271 LSGGIGYEMK
+271 LAGGRISYEMK
-281 LVGRDAESAGARI
+281 LVGSDAESAGAKI
-294 LNASYI
+294 LSASYI
-300 SVGTGESD
+300 SDETGKSGD
-308 ELDYKKGQGSFA
+308 LNYRDGQGLLDIE
-320 VRMPTGETSNTYRIS
+320 MPAGETSNTYRIS

-341 GHTAHFEVILHVGN
+341 GHTAHFKVILHVGN
-355 DVTLQMNYML
+355 DVTLGMRYTL
-365 NDGSQRDIFCQNKQS
+365 NDGSQGEIFCQNKQS
-380 RTADTVYDDEL
+380 RTADTVYDNQLTEGSLQYEL
-391 TNGLLEYEMSIV
+391 SVV
-403 GSDANRVDIT
+403 GSDAEGVKIT
-413 SIECTQT
+413 SVRCTQPSNGSIQT
-420 GNENRTQDLEDRKSG
+420 LEASG
-435 TVRLFSNS
+435 AASLSLNN

-449 NFTIEATDDSEN
+449 NFTIEAEDDSGN
-461 KYTFKINIPY
+461 QYIFKINVPY
-471 KPRGRDNV
+471 KHKGINCVEIVYEPDETHELINDTKN
-479 VIDLLRPYEGEEVPC
+479 DL
-494 GTVFNLSVK
+494 TVR
-503 AWSED
+503 AWSEYTGEREY
-508 IDGNVISPIP
+508 IRASGT
-518 PKDTDAFIKVE
+518 DTILRVE
-529 LWDATQKVMIG
+529 LDGIEIDCT
-540 EVPYNTPD
+540 NT
-548 SGGYY
+548 SGYY
-553 AYDLIPPIP
+553 SGYDLYPSNP
-562 ETGDEIKYYLH
+562 EIGDTNIHTLH
-573 VIAEDAY
+573 IYSEDAY
-580 GNKGDEWRGF
+580 GNWGEKTLEYIGR
-590 TGKRREPG
+590 RREPG
-598 QKIGDATILV
+598 QKIGEADIYV
-608 DMTVLG
+608 DMAVLG
-614 IDYVPPISY
+614 IREVRHIRYD
-623 EVLADE
+623 VLADE

-638 IMGMDTGEPFGA
+638 IMGKDTGDPFGA

-656 WRGSYAGTLD
+656 WRGDYGGTLD
-666 TGFYLQWLDTGY
+666 TGFYLRSLNTDY
-678 SADALEDS
+678 HADALEDAV
-686 TWPGST
+686 WPGST
-692 EEEVLDAIDARFGA
+692 EEEVLEAIDARFGA

-754 QSMSAVHLRD
+754 QSMSAVRLKD
-764 GDVLTLRYT
+764 KDVLTLRYT

-817 IRYVCR
+817 VRYVCR
-823 CCGMVQNCPHA
+823 CCGMVQDCPHA
-834 HTTYKDLEDG
+834 HMTYKDLEDG
-844 THILLCEDCQAAI
+844 THILLCEDCQAVI

-865 TYAAGDTEDSHV
+865 TYDAGDTEDSHV

-883 TEQHFWKEVE
+883 AEQHFWKEVE

-900 TEPGVRIVKC
+900 TEPGVRTVRC
-910 SICGMEKKEEVEA
+910 SVCGMEKEEEAEA
-923 KGHTTDNRWNH
+923 KGHTLDNRWNH
-934 TASEH
+934 TALEH
-939 YQKCSTCGEEFD
+939 YQKCSTCGEEFG

-958 YSEDWDEYEC
+958 YSEDWDDYEC

-983 TIQEATCQKI
+983 TIQEATCQRI

-1019 ICQYCGGEDPNHVP
+1019 FCRYCGAEDPDHVP
-1033 HEHAY
+1033 HEHDY
-1038 HETQRVEPTCTEDGY
+1038 HETHRVDPTCTEDGY
-1053 IQHTC
+1053 VEYTC
-1058 DCGDSY
+1058 DCGDTHTD
-1064 REPLPATG
+1064 PLPATG
-1072 HTWGEWSPAGDG
+1072 HSWGEWTPAGDG
-1084 KEVRYCDA
+1084 EEVRSCEV
-1092 CGAEDYRTSEEDTY
+1092 CGAEDYRTTGEDTY
-1106 SVQML
+1106 SVRMF
-1111 FLHWLFPRIHQ
+1111 FLNWLFPKTYQ

>member
-71 ENEQLNTV
+71 ENEQQLNTV

-120 EVSPSELSL
+120 EVTPSELSL

-139 CAAGNTQAFSVSSY
+139 CAVGNTQAFSVSSY

-171 QDAKIVN
+171 QDAKIV
-178 GISITES
+178 GGVSVTES
-185 TQTAR
+185 TQTAK
-190 ELKWPSDSLI
+190 ELTWPSGSLP
-200 MNPAAGTDKE
+200 MAPAAGTDKE
-210 VYNFSF
+210 VYDFSF
-216 TVRTAERDV
+216 TVRTPERDV
-225 FFRYKI
+225 LFRYQI

-271 LSGGIGYEMK
+271 LAGGGISYEMK
-281 LVGRDAESAGARI
+281 LVGSDAESAGAKI
-294 LNASYI
+294 LSASYT
-300 SVGTGESD
+300 SDGTSGSRQLEPID
-308 ELDYKKGQGSFA
+308 QGFLPMTMS
-320 VRMPTGETSNTYRIS
+320 TGETSNTYRIS
-335 VSALAN
+335 VAALAN
-341 GHTAHFEVILHVGN
+341 GHPAHFEVILHYGN
-355 DVTLQMNYML
+355 DVTLEMRYTL
-365 NDGSQRDIFCQNKQS
+365 NDGSERSIFCQNKQS
-380 RTADTVYDDEL
+380 RTADTVYDDQL
-391 TNGLLEYEMSIV
+391 TGDMLPYEMSVV
-403 GSDANRVDIT
+403 GSDADGVEIT
-413 SIECTQT
+413 SVKCTQP
-420 GNENRTQDLEDRKSG
+420 GNKNNTLTLG
-435 TVRLFSNS
+435 TSDAVQLYLNG

-449 NFTIEATDDSEN
+449 NFTIEAKDDSGN
-461 KYTFKINIPY
+461 QYTFKINVPY
-471 KPRGRDNV
+471 KHKGTKSID
-479 VIDLLRPYEGEEVPC
+479 IDLNLEDQDEIPNEVITNLLVTAQGKDMAGNTVSIPAK
-494 GTVFNLSVK
+494 GTNEFILVTLDEIEVTKPTSSGDSWEYGLFPFN
-503 AWSED
+503 
-508 IDGNVISPIP
+508 
-518 PKDTDAFIKVE
+518 
-529 LWDATQKVMIG
+529 
-540 EVPYNTPD
+540 
-548 SGGYY
+548 
-553 AYDLIPPIP
+553 P
-562 ETGDEIKYYLH
+562 ETGDRNEHTLYVY
-573 VIAEDAY
+573 AEDAY
-580 GNKGDEWRGF
+580 GNWGEEKLTLIGF
-590 TGKRREPG
+590 RVEPG
-598 QKIGDATILV
+598 QKIGDATIYV

-614 IDYVPPISY
+614 VGVVGPIPY

-638 IMGMDTGEPFGA
+638 IMGKDTGEPFGA
-650 ASDTLG
+650 ATKGTLH
-656 WRGSYAGTLD
+656 WRGDYGGTLD
-666 TGFYLQWLDTGY
+666 TGFYLRSLNTDY
-678 SADALEDS
+678 HADALEDAV
-686 TWPGST
+686 WPGST

-802 YVNHRWETAEDPDGS
+802 DVNHRWETAEDPDGS

-823 CCGMVQNCPHA
+823 CCGMVQNCPHV
-834 HTTYKDLEDG
+834 HMTYKDLEDG

-910 SICGMEKKEEVEA
+910 SICGMEKEEEVEA
-923 KGHTTDNRWNH
+923 KGHTTDNRWNN

-939 YQKCSTCGEEFD
+939 YQKCSTCGEEFG
-951 RGNHEYT
+951 RGSHEYV
-958 YSEDWDEYEC
+958 YEPGIGWEDYAC
-968 RICHVL
+968 RICGEL
-974 HEEICGGAL
+974 HEFLCGGAL

-1009 FDEYHDYVDG
+1009 FDEYHNYVDG

-1084 KEVRYCDA
+1084 EEVRYCDA

-1111 FLHWLFPRIHQ
+1111 FLHWLFPRMH
-1122 K
+1122 

>member
-1 MRANSDGKGNGS
+1 
-13 MDWNSFIQS
+13 MDWNSLFHS
-22 KYLRGGLCALLIAA
+22 KYLRGGLCAVLIAA

-51 QPDDPLQGESVREI
+51 QPDDPLQGEGVREI
-65 TALKLG
+65 TVLKLG
-71 ENEQLNTV
+71 ENLEQLNTI
-79 SVPDGGQSGSAEP
+79 SVPSGGQTKSTEP
-92 RPEETRPDSAPDDGD
+92 NDKASETHPEETQPDSSTDDGSD
-107 DGQENGNQGADGG
+107 DQENGNQGADGG

-153 ELNED
+153 ELNKD

-253 TLLCLP
+253 TLLCMP
-259 NGSVTDKIKNNQ
+259 SGSVVDKIKSNQ
-271 LSGGIGYEMK
+271 LAGGRISYEMK
-281 LVGRDAESAGARI
+281 LVGSDAESAGAKI
-294 LNASYI
+294 LSASYI
-300 SVGTGESD
+300 SD
-308 ELDYKKGQGSFA
+308 ETDKSGDLNYRDGQGLLDIE
-320 VRMPTGETSNTYRIS
+320 MPAGETSNTYRIS

-341 GHTAHFEVILHVGN
+341 GHTAHFKVILHVGN
-355 DVTLQMNYML
+355 DVTLGMRYTL
-365 NDGSQRDIFCQNKQS
+365 NDGSQGEIFCQNKQS
-380 RTADTVYDDEL
+380 RTADTVYDNQLTEGSLQYEL
-391 TNGLLEYEMSIV
+391 SVV
-403 GSDANRVDIT
+403 GSDAEGVKIT
-413 SIECTQT
+413 SVRCTQPSNGSIQT
-420 GNENRTQDLEDRKSG
+420 LEASG
-435 TVRLFSNS
+435 AASLSLNN

-449 NFTIEATDDSEN
+449 NFTIEAEDDSGN
-461 KYTFKINIPY
+461 QYIFKINVPY
-471 KPRGRDNV
+471 KHKGINCVEIVYEPDETHELINDTKN
-479 VIDLLRPYEGEEVPC
+479 DL
-494 GTVFNLSVK
+494 TVR
-503 AWSED
+503 AWSEYTGEREY
-508 IDGNVISPIP
+508 IRASGT
-518 PKDTDAFIKVE
+518 DTILRVE
-529 LWDATQKVMIG
+529 LDGIEIDCT
-540 EVPYNTPD
+540 NT
-548 SGGYY
+548 SGYY
-553 AYDLIPPIP
+553 SGYDLYPSNP
-562 ETGDEIKYYLH
+562 EIGDTNTHTLH
-573 VIAEDAY
+573 IYSEDAY
-580 GNKGDEWRGF
+580 GNWGEKTLEYIGR
-590 TGKRREPG
+590 RREPG
-598 QKIGDATILV
+598 QKIGEADIYV
-608 DMTVLG
+608 DMAVLG
-614 IDYVPPISY
+614 IKEVAHIRYD
-623 EVLADE
+623 VLADE

-656 WRGSYAGTLD
+656 WRGDYGGTLD
-666 TGFYLQWLDTGY
+666 TGFYLRSLNTDY
-678 SADALEDS
+678 HADALEDAV
-686 TWPGST
+686 WPGST
-692 EEEVLDAIDARFGA
+692 EEEVLEAIDARFGA

-754 QSMSAVHLRD
+754 QSMSAVRLKD
-764 GDVLTLRYT
+764 EDVLTLRYT

-792 YCVEGRNGTI
+792 YCVEGRNGKI

-817 IRYVCR
+817 VRYVCR
-823 CCGMVQNCPHA
+823 CCGMVQDCPHA
-834 HTTYKDLEDG
+834 HMTYKDLEDG
-844 THILLCEDCQAAI
+844 THILLCEDCQAVI

-865 TYAAGDTEDSHV
+865 TYDAGDTEDSHV

-883 TEQHFWKEVE
+883 AEQHFWKEVE

-900 TEPGVRIVKC
+900 TEPGVRTVRC
-910 SICGMEKKEEVEA
+910 SVCGMEKEEEAEA
-923 KGHTTDNRWNH
+923 KGHTLDNRWNH
-934 TASEH
+934 TALEH
-939 YQKCSTCGEEFD
+939 YQKCSTCGEEFGC
-951 RGNHEYT
+951 GNHEYT
-958 YSEDWDEYEC
+958 YSEDWDDYEC

-983 TIQEATCQKI
+983 TIQEATCQRI

-1019 ICQYCGGEDPNHVP
+1019 FCRYCGAEDPDHVP
-1033 HEHAY
+1033 HEHDY
-1038 HETQRVEPTCTEDGY
+1038 HETHRVDPTCTEDGY
-1053 IQHTC
+1053 IEYTC
-1058 DCGDSY
+1058 DCGDTHTD
-1064 REPLPATG
+1064 PLPATG
-1072 HTWGEWSPAGDG
+1072 HSWGEWTPAGDG
-1084 KEVRYCDA
+1084 EEVRYCGV
-1092 CGAEDYRTSEEDTY
+1092 CGAEDYRTTEADTY
-1106 SVQML
+1106 SIQIL
-1111 FLHWLFPRIHQ
+1111 FLSWLFPKTYQ

>member
-1 MRANSDGKGNGS
+1 
-13 MDWNSFIQS
+13 MDWNSLFHS
-22 KYLRGGLCALLIAA
+22 KYLRGGLCAVLIAA

-51 QPDDPLQGESVREI
+51 QPDDPLQGEGVREI
-65 TALKLG
+65 TVLKLG
-71 ENEQLNTV
+71 ENLEQLNTI
-79 SVPDGGQSGSAEP
+79 SVPSGGQTKSTEP
-92 RPEETRPDSAPDDGD
+92 NDKASETHPEETQPDSSTDDGSD
-107 DGQENGNQGADGG
+107 DQENGNQGADGG

-253 TLLCLP
+253 TLLCMP
-259 NGSVTDKIKNNQ
+259 SGSVVDKIKSNQ
-271 LSGGIGYEMK
+271 LAGGRISYEMK
-281 LVGRDAESAGARI
+281 LVGSDAESAGAKI
-294 LNASYI
+294 LSASYI
-300 SVGTGESD
+300 SD
-308 ELDYKKGQGSFA
+308 ETDKSGDLNYRDGQGLLDIE
-320 VRMPTGETSNTYRIS
+320 MPAGETSNTYRIS

-341 GHTAHFEVILHVGN
+341 GHTAHFKVILHVGN
-355 DVTLQMNYML
+355 DVTLGMRYTL
-365 NDGSQRDIFCQNKQS
+365 NDGSQGEIFCQNKQS
-380 RTADTVYDDEL
+380 RTADTVYDNQLTEGSLQYEL
-391 TNGLLEYEMSIV
+391 SVV
-403 GSDANRVDIT
+403 GSDAEGVKIT
-413 SIECTQT
+413 SVRCTQPSNGSIQT
-420 GNENRTQDLEDRKSG
+420 LEASG
-435 TVRLFSNS
+435 AASLSLNN

-449 NFTIEATDDSEN
+449 NFTIEAEDDSGN
-461 KYTFKINIPY
+461 QYIFKINVPY
-471 KPRGRDNV
+471 KHKGINCVEIVYEPDETHELINDTKN
-479 VIDLLRPYEGEEVPC
+479 DL
-494 GTVFNLSVK
+494 TVR
-503 AWSED
+503 AWSEYTGEREY
-508 IDGNVISPIP
+508 IRASGT
-518 PKDTDAFIKVE
+518 DTILRVE
-529 LWDATQKVMIG
+529 LDGIEIDCT
-540 EVPYNTPD
+540 NT
-548 SGGYY
+548 SGYY
-553 AYDLIPPIP
+553 SGYDLYPSNP
-562 ETGDEIKYYLH
+562 EIGDTNTHTLH
-573 VIAEDAY
+573 IYSEDAY
-580 GNKGDEWRGF
+580 GNWGEKTLEYIGR
-590 TGKRREPG
+590 RREPG
-598 QKIGDATILV
+598 QKIGEADIYV
-608 DMTVLG
+608 DMAVLG
-614 IDYVPPISY
+614 IKEVAHIRYD
-623 EVLADE
+623 VLADE

-656 WRGSYAGTLD
+656 WRGDYGGTLD
-666 TGFYLQWLDTGY
+666 TGFYLRSLNTDY
-678 SADALEDS
+678 HADALEDAV
-686 TWPGST
+686 WPGST
-692 EEEVLDAIDARFGA
+692 EEEVLEAIDARFGA

-711 VLWRCLYRNGLNKSA
+711 ALWRCLYRNGLNKSA

-754 QSMSAVHLRD
+754 QSMSAVRLKD
-764 GDVLTLRYT
+764 EDVLTLRYT

-792 YCVEGRNGTI
+792 YCVEGRNGKI

-817 IRYVCR
+817 VRYVCR
-823 CCGMVQNCPHA
+823 CCGMVQDCPHA
-834 HTTYKDLEDG
+834 HMTYKDLEDG
-844 THILLCEDCQAAI
+844 THILLCEDCQAVI

-865 TYAAGDTEDSHV
+865 TYDAGDTEDSHV

-883 TEQHFWKEVE
+883 AEQHFWKEVE

-900 TEPGVRIVKC
+900 TEPGVRTVRC
-910 SICGMEKKEEVEA
+910 SVCGMEKEEEAEA
-923 KGHTTDNRWNH
+923 KGHTLDNRWNH
-934 TASEH
+934 TALEH
-939 YQKCSTCGEEFD
+939 YQKCSTCGEEFGC
-951 RGNHEYT
+951 GNHEYT
-958 YSEDWDEYEC
+958 YSEDWDDYEC

-983 TIQEATCQKI
+983 TIQEATCQRI

-1019 ICQYCGGEDPNHVP
+1019 FCRYCGAEDPDHVP
-1033 HEHAY
+1033 HEHDY
-1038 HETQRVEPTCTEDGY
+1038 HETHRVDPTCTEDGY
-1053 IQHTC
+1053 IEYTC
-1058 DCGDSY
+1058 DCGDTHTD
-1064 REPLPATG
+1064 PLPATG
-1072 HTWGEWSPAGDG
+1072 HSWGEWTPAGDG
-1084 KEVRYCDA
+1084 EEVRYCGV
-1092 CGAEDYRTSEEDTY
+1092 CGAEDYRTTEADTY
-1106 SVQML
+1106 SIQIL
-1111 FLHWLFPRIHQ
+1111 FLSWLFPKTYQ

>member
-1 MRANSDGKGNGS
+1 
-13 MDWNSFIQS
+13 MDWNSLFHS
-22 KYLRGGLCALLIAA
+22 KYLRGGLCAVLIAA

-51 QPDDPLQGESVREI
+51 QPDDPLQGEGVREI
-65 TALKLG
+65 TVLKLG
-71 ENEQLNTV
+71 ENLEQLNTI
-79 SVPDGGQSGSAEP
+79 SVPSGGQTKSTEP
-92 RPEETRPDSAPDDGD
+92 NDKASETHPEETQPDSSTDDGSD
-107 DGQENGNQGADGG
+107 DQENGNQGADGG

-253 TLLCLP
+253 TLLCMP
-259 NGSVTDKIKNNQ
+259 SGSVVDKIKSNQ
-271 LSGGIGYEMK
+271 LAGGRISYEMK
-281 LVGRDAESAGARI
+281 LVGSDAESAGAKI
-294 LNASYI
+294 LSASYI
-300 SVGTGESD
+300 SD
-308 ELDYKKGQGSFA
+308 ETDKSGDLNYRDGQGLLDIE
-320 VRMPTGETSNTYRIS
+320 MPAGETSNTYRIS

-341 GHTAHFEVILHVGN
+341 GHTAHFKVILHVGN
-355 DVTLQMNYML
+355 DVTLGMRYTL
-365 NDGSQRDIFCQNKQS
+365 NDGSQGEIFCQNKQS
-380 RTADTVYDDEL
+380 RTADTVYDNQLTEGSLQYEL
-391 TNGLLEYEMSIV
+391 SVV
-403 GSDANRVDIT
+403 GSDAEGVKIT
-413 SIECTQT
+413 SVRCTQPSNGSIQT
-420 GNENRTQDLEDRKSG
+420 LEASG
-435 TVRLFSNS
+435 AASLSLNN

-449 NFTIEATDDSEN
+449 NFTIEAEDDSGN
-461 KYTFKINIPY
+461 QYIFKINVPY
-471 KPRGRDNV
+471 KHKGINCVEIVYEPDETHELINDTKN
-479 VIDLLRPYEGEEVPC
+479 DL
-494 GTVFNLSVK
+494 TVR
-503 AWSED
+503 AWSEYTGEREY
-508 IDGNVISPIP
+508 IRASGT
-518 PKDTDAFIKVE
+518 DTILRVE
-529 LWDATQKVMIG
+529 LDGIEIDCT
-540 EVPYNTPD
+540 NT
-548 SGGYY
+548 SGYY
-553 AYDLIPPIP
+553 SGYDLYPSNP
-562 ETGDEIKYYLH
+562 EIGDTNTHTLH
-573 VIAEDAY
+573 IYSEDAY
-580 GNKGDEWRGF
+580 GNWGEKTLEYIGR
-590 TGKRREPG
+590 RREPG
-598 QKIGDATILV
+598 QKIGEADIYV
-608 DMTVLG
+608 DMAVLG
-614 IDYVPPISY
+614 IKEVAHIRYD
-623 EVLADE
+623 VLADE

-638 IMGMDTGEPFGA
+638 IMGMDAGEPFGA

-656 WRGSYAGTLD
+656 WRGDYGGTLD
-666 TGFYLQWLDTGY
+666 TGFYLRSLNTDY
-678 SADALEDS
+678 HADALEDAV
-686 TWPGST
+686 WPGST
-692 EEEVLDAIDARFGA
+692 EEEVLEAIDARFGA

-754 QSMSAVHLRD
+754 QSMSAVRLKD
-764 GDVLTLRYT
+764 EDVLTLRYT

-792 YCVEGRNGTI
+792 YCVEGRNGKI

-817 IRYVCR
+817 VRYVCR
-823 CCGMVQNCPHA
+823 CCGMVQDCPHA
-834 HTTYKDLEDG
+834 HMTYKDLEDG
-844 THILLCEDCQAAI
+844 THILLCEDCQAVI

-865 TYAAGDTEDSHV
+865 TYDAGDTEDSHV

-883 TEQHFWKEVE
+883 AEQHFWKEVE

-900 TEPGVRIVKC
+900 TEPGVRTVRC
-910 SICGMEKKEEVEA
+910 SVCGMEKEEEAEA
-923 KGHTTDNRWNH
+923 KGHTLDNRWNH
-934 TASEH
+934 TALEH
-939 YQKCSTCGEEFD
+939 YQKCSTCGEEFG

-958 YSEDWDEYEC
+958 YSEDWDDYEC

-983 TIQEATCQKI
+983 TIQEATCQRI

-1019 ICQYCGGEDPNHVP
+1019 FCRYCGAEDPDHVP
-1033 HEHAY
+1033 HEHDY
-1038 HETQRVEPTCTEDGY
+1038 HETHRVDPTCTEDGY
-1053 IQHTC
+1053 VEYTC
-1058 DCGDSY
+1058 DCGDTHTD
-1064 REPLPATG
+1064 PLPATG
-1072 HTWGEWSPAGDG
+1072 HSWGEWTPAGDG
-1084 KEVRYCDA
+1084 EEVRSCEV
-1092 CGAEDYRTSEEDTY
+1092 CGAEDYRTTGEDTY
-1106 SVQML
+1106 SVRMF
-1111 FLHWLFPRIHQ
+1111 FLNWLFPKMH
-1122 K
+1122 KK

>member
-1 MRANSDGKGNGS
+1 M
-13 MDWNSFIQS
+13 
-22 KYLRGGLCALLIAA
+22 LIAA

-71 ENEQLNTV
+71 ENGQQLNAV
-79 SVPDGGQSGSAEP
+79 SVPDGGQSGSTEP
-92 RPEETRPDSAPDDGD
+92 RPEENRPDSAPDDGD

-171 QDAKIVN
+171 QDAKIV
-178 GISITES
+178 GGVSVAES
-185 TQTAR
+185 TQTAK
-190 ELKWPSDSLI
+190 ELTWPSGSLP
-200 MNPAAGTDKE
+200 MAPAAGTDKE
-210 VYNFSF
+210 VYDFSF
-216 TVRTAERDV
+216 TVRTPERDV
-225 FFRYKI
+225 LFRYQI
-231 TYQKLPDVQLS
+231 TYQKLPDVQLA

-247 TGNHKG
+247 TGSHRG

-259 NGSVTDKIKNNQ
+259 GGSVADKIKNNQ
-271 LSGGIGYEMK
+271 LAGGGISYEMK
-281 LVGRDAESAGARI
+281 LVGSDAESAGAKI
-294 LNASYI
+294 LSASYT
-300 SVGTGESD
+300 SDGTSGSRQLEPID
-308 ELDYKKGQGSFA
+308 QGFLPMTMS
-320 VRMPTGETSNTYRIS
+320 TGETSNTYRIS
-335 VSALAN
+335 VAALAN
-341 GHTAHFEVILHVGN
+341 GHPAHFEVILHYGN
-355 DVTLQMNYML
+355 DVTLEMRYTL
-365 NDGSQRDIFCQNKQS
+365 NDGSERSIFCQNKQS
-380 RTADTVYDDEL
+380 RTADTVYDDQL
-391 TNGLLEYEMSIV
+391 TGDMLPYEMSVV
-403 GSDANRVDIT
+403 GSDADGVEIT
-413 SIECTQT
+413 SVKCTQP
-420 GNENRTQDLEDRKSG
+420 GNKNKTLTLG
-435 TVRLFSNS
+435 TSDAVQLYLNG

-449 NFTIEATDDSEN
+449 NFTIEAKDDSGN
-461 KYTFKINIPY
+461 QYTFKINVPY
-471 KPRGRDNV
+471 KHKGTKSID
-479 VIDLLRPYEGEEVPC
+479 IDLNLEDQDEIPNEVITNLLVTAQGKDMAGNTVSIPAK
-494 GTVFNLSVK
+494 GTNEFILVTLDEIEVTNPTSSGDGWEYGLFPFN
-503 AWSED
+503 
-508 IDGNVISPIP
+508 
-518 PKDTDAFIKVE
+518 
-529 LWDATQKVMIG
+529 
-540 EVPYNTPD
+540 
-548 SGGYY
+548 
-553 AYDLIPPIP
+553 P
-562 ETGDEIKYYLH
+562 ETGDRNEHTLYVY
-573 VIAEDAY
+573 AEDAY
-580 GNKGDEWRGF
+580 GNWGEEKLTLIGF
-590 TGKRREPG
+590 RVEPG
-598 QKIGDATILV
+598 QKIGDATIYV

-614 IDYVPPISY
+614 VGVVGPIPY

-638 IMGMDTGEPFGA
+638 IMGKDTGEPFGA
-650 ASDTLG
+650 ATKGTLH
-656 WRGSYAGTLD
+656 WRGDYGGTLD
-666 TGFYLQWLDTGY
+666 TGFYLRSLNTDY
-678 SADALEDS
+678 RADALEDAV
-686 TWPGST
+686 WPGST

-754 QSMSAVHLRD
+754 QSMSAVRLKN

-802 YVNHRWETAEDPDGS
+802 DVNHRWETAEDPDGS
-817 IRYVCR
+817 VRYVCR
-823 CCGMVQNCPHA
+823 CCGMVQDCPHA

-865 TYAAGDTEDSHV
+865 TYAAGDTEDNHV

-910 SICGMEKKEEVEA
+910 SICGMEKEEEAEA
-923 KGHTTDNRWNH
+923 KGHTLDNRWNH
-934 TASEH
+934 TALEH

-958 YSEDWDEYEC
+958 YSEDWDDYEC

-1019 ICQYCGGEDPNHVP
+1019 FCRYCGAEDPDHVP
-1033 HEHAY
+1033 HEHDY
-1038 HETQRVEPTCTEDGY
+1038 HETHRVDPTCTEDGY
-1053 IQHTC
+1053 VEYTC
-1058 DCGDSY
+1058 DCGDTY
-1064 REPLPATG
+1064 TDPLPAAG
-1072 HTWGEWSPAGDG
+1072 HSWGEWTHAGDG
-1084 KEVRYCDA
+1084 EEVRSCEV
-1092 CGAEDYRTSEEDTY
+1092 CGAEDYRTTGEDTY
-1106 SVQML
+1106 SVRMF
-1111 FLHWLFPRIHQ
+1111 FLNWLFPRMH
-1122 K
+1122 

>member
-1 MRANSDGKGNGS
+1 
-13 MDWNSFIQS
+13 MDWNSLFHS
-22 KYLRGGLCALLIAA
+22 KYLRGGLCAVLIAA

-51 QPDDPLQGESVREI
+51 QPDDPLQGEGVREI
-65 TALKLG
+65 TVLKLG
-71 ENEQLNTV
+71 ENLEQLNTI
-79 SVPDGGQSGSAEP
+79 SVPSGGQTKSTEP
-92 RPEETRPDSAPDDGD
+92 NDKASETHPEETQPDSSTDDGSD
-107 DGQENGNQGADGG
+107 DQENGNQGADGG

-253 TLLCLP
+253 TLLCMP
-259 NGSVTDKIKNNQ
+259 SGSVVDKIKSNQ
-271 LSGGIGYEMK
+271 LAGGRISYEMK
-281 LVGRDAESAGARI
+281 LVGSDAESAGAKI
-294 LNASYI
+294 LSASYI
-300 SVGTGESD
+300 SD
-308 ELDYKKGQGSFA
+308 ETDKSGDLNYRDGQGLLDIE
-320 VRMPTGETSNTYRIS
+320 MPAGETSNTYRIS

-341 GHTAHFEVILHVGN
+341 GHTAHFKVILHVGN
-355 DVTLQMNYML
+355 DVTLGMRYTL
-365 NDGSQRDIFCQNKQS
+365 NDGSQGEIFCQNKQS
-380 RTADTVYDDEL
+380 RTADTVYDNQLTEGSLQYEL
-391 TNGLLEYEMSIV
+391 SVV
-403 GSDANRVDIT
+403 GSDAEGVKIT
-413 SIECTQT
+413 SVRCTQPSNGSIQT
-420 GNENRTQDLEDRKSG
+420 LEASG
-435 TVRLFSNS
+435 AASLSLNN

-449 NFTIEATDDSEN
+449 NFTIEAEDDSGN
-461 KYTFKINIPY
+461 QYIFKINVPY
-471 KPRGRDNV
+471 KHKGINCVEIVYEPDETHELINDTKN
-479 VIDLLRPYEGEEVPC
+479 DL
-494 GTVFNLSVK
+494 TVR
-503 AWSED
+503 AWSEYTGEREY
-508 IDGNVISPIP
+508 IRASGT
-518 PKDTDAFIKVE
+518 DTILRVE
-529 LWDATQKVMIG
+529 LDGIEIDCT
-540 EVPYNTPD
+540 NT
-548 SGGYY
+548 SGYY
-553 AYDLIPPIP
+553 SGYDLYPSNP
-562 ETGDEIKYYLH
+562 EIGDTNTHTLH
-573 VIAEDAY
+573 IYSEDAY
-580 GNKGDEWRGF
+580 GNWGEKTLEYIGR
-590 TGKRREPG
+590 RREPG
-598 QKIGDATILV
+598 QKIGEADIYV
-608 DMTVLG
+608 DMAVLG
-614 IDYVPPISY
+614 IKEVAHIRYD
-623 EVLADE
+623 VLADE

-656 WRGSYAGTLD
+656 WRGDYGGTLD
-666 TGFYLQWLDTGY
+666 TGFYLRSLNTDY
-678 SADALEDS
+678 HADALEDAV
-686 TWPGST
+686 WPGST

-711 VLWRCLYRNGLNKSA
+711 ALWRCLYRNGLNKSV

-754 QSMSAVHLRD
+754 QSMSAVRLKD
-764 GDVLTLRYT
+764 KDVLTLRYT

-817 IRYVCR
+817 VRYVCR
-823 CCGMVQNCPHA
+823 CCGMVQDCPHA
-834 HTTYKDLEDG
+834 HMTYKDLEDG
-844 THILLCEDCQAAI
+844 THILLCEDCQAVI

-865 TYAAGDTEDSHV
+865 TYDAGDTEDSHV

-883 TEQHFWKEVE
+883 AEQHFWKEVE

-900 TEPGVRIVKC
+900 TEPGVRTVRC
-910 SICGMEKKEEVEA
+910 SVCGMEKEEEAEA
-923 KGHTTDNRWNH
+923 KGHTLDNRWNH
-934 TASEH
+934 TALEH
-939 YQKCSTCGEEFD
+939 YQKCSTCGEEFG

-958 YSEDWDEYEC
+958 YSEDWDDYEC

-1019 ICQYCGGEDPNHVP
+1019 FCRYCGAEDPDHVP
-1033 HEHAY
+1033 HEHDY
-1038 HETQRVEPTCTEDGY
+1038 HETHRVDPTCTEDGY
-1053 IQHTC
+1053 IEYTC
-1058 DCGDSY
+1058 DCGDTHTD
-1064 REPLPATG
+1064 PLPATG
-1072 HTWGEWSPAGDG
+1072 HSWGEWTPAGDG
-1084 KEVRYCDA
+1084 EEVRYCGV
-1092 CGAEDYRTSEEDTY
+1092 CGAEDYRTTEEDTY
-1106 SVQML
+1106 SIQML
-1111 FLHWLFPRIHQ
+1111 FLSWLFPKTYQ

>member
-1 MRANSDGKGNGS
+1 
-13 MDWNSFIQS
+13 MDWNSLFHS
-22 KYLRGGLCALLIAA
+22 KYLRGGLCAVLIAA

-51 QPDDPLQGESVREI
+51 QPDDPLQGEGVREI
-65 TALKLG
+65 TVLKLG
-71 ENEQLNTV
+71 ENLEQLNTI
-79 SVPDGGQSGSAEP
+79 SVPSGGQTKSTEP
-92 RPEETRPDSAPDDGD
+92 NDKASETHPEETQPDSSTDDGSD
-107 DGQENGNQGADGG
+107 DQENGNQGADGG

-253 TLLCLP
+253 TLLCMP
-259 NGSVTDKIKNNQ
+259 SGSVVDKIKSNQ
-271 LSGGIGYEMK
+271 LAGGRISYEMK
-281 LVGRDAESAGARI
+281 LVGSDAESAGAKI
-294 LNASYI
+294 LSASYI
-300 SVGTGESD
+300 SD
-308 ELDYKKGQGSFA
+308 ETDKSGDLNYRDGQGLLDIE
-320 VRMPTGETSNTYRIS
+320 MPAGETSNTYRIS

-341 GHTAHFEVILHVGN
+341 GHTAHFKVILHVGN
-355 DVTLQMNYML
+355 DVTLGMRYTL
-365 NDGSQRDIFCQNKQS
+365 NDGSQGEIFCQNKQS
-380 RTADTVYDDEL
+380 RTADTVYDNQLTEGSLQYEL
-391 TNGLLEYEMSIV
+391 SVV
-403 GSDANRVDIT
+403 GSDAEGVKIT
-413 SIECTQT
+413 SVRCTQPSNGSIQT
-420 GNENRTQDLEDRKSG
+420 LEASG
-435 TVRLFSNS
+435 AASLSLNN

-449 NFTIEATDDSEN
+449 NFTIEAEDDSGN
-461 KYTFKINIPY
+461 QYIFKINVPY
-471 KPRGRDNV
+471 KHKGINCVEIVYEPDETHELINDTKN
-479 VIDLLRPYEGEEVPC
+479 DL
-494 GTVFNLSVK
+494 TVR
-503 AWSED
+503 AWSEYTGEREY
-508 IDGNVISPIP
+508 IRASGT
-518 PKDTDAFIKVE
+518 DTILRVE
-529 LWDATQKVMIG
+529 LDGIEIDCT
-540 EVPYNTPD
+540 NT
-548 SGGYY
+548 SGYY
-553 AYDLIPPIP
+553 SGYDLYPSNP
-562 ETGDEIKYYLH
+562 EIGDTNTHTLH
-573 VIAEDAY
+573 IYSEDAY
-580 GNKGDEWRGF
+580 GNWGEKTLEYIGR
-590 TGKRREPG
+590 RREPG
-598 QKIGDATILV
+598 QKIGEADIYV

-614 IDYVPPISY
+614 VGVVGPIPY

-638 IMGMDTGEPFGA
+638 IMGKDTGEPFGA

-656 WRGSYAGTLD
+656 WRGDYGGTLD
-666 TGFYLQWLDTGY
+666 TGFYLRSLNTDY
-678 SADALEDS
+678 HADALEDAV
-686 TWPGST
+686 WPGST
-692 EEEVLDAIDARFGA
+692 EEEVLEAIDARFGA

-711 VLWRCLYRNGLNKSA
+711 VLWRCLYRNGLNKSV

-754 QSMSAVHLRD
+754 QSMSAVRLKD
-764 GDVLTLRYT
+764 KDVLTLRYT

-817 IRYVCR
+817 VRYVCR
-823 CCGMVQNCPHA
+823 CCGMVQDCPHA
-834 HTTYKDLEDG
+834 HMTYKDLEDG
-844 THILLCEDCQAAI
+844 THILLCEDCQAVI

-865 TYAAGDTEDSHV
+865 TYDAGDTEDSHV

-883 TEQHFWKEVE
+883 AEQHFWKEVE

-900 TEPGVRIVKC
+900 TEPGVRTVRC
-910 SICGMEKKEEVEA
+910 SVCGMEKEEEAEA
-923 KGHTTDNRWNH
+923 KGHTLDNRWNH
-934 TASEH
+934 TALEH
-939 YQKCSTCGEEFD
+939 YQKCSTCGEEFGC
-951 RGNHEYT
+951 GNHEYT
-958 YSEDWDEYEC
+958 YSEDWDDYEC

-983 TIQEATCQKI
+983 TIQEATCQRI

-1019 ICQYCGGEDPNHVP
+1019 FCRYCGAEDPDHVP
-1033 HEHAY
+1033 HEHDY
-1038 HETQRVEPTCTEDGY
+1038 HETHRVDPTCTEDGY
-1053 IQHTC
+1053 IEYTC
-1058 DCGDSY
+1058 DCGDTHTD
-1064 REPLPATG
+1064 PLPATG
-1072 HTWGEWSPAGDG
+1072 HSWGEWTPAGDG
-1084 KEVRYCDA
+1084 EEVRYCGV
-1092 CGAEDYRTSEEDTY
+1092 CGAEDYRTTEADTY
-1106 SVQML
+1106 SIQIL
-1111 FLHWLFPRIHQ
+1111 FLSWLFPKTYQ

>member
-71 ENEQLNTV
+71 ENGQQLNTV
-79 SVPDGGQSGSAEP
+79 SVPDGGQSGTAEP

-171 QDAKIVN
+171 QDAKIV
-178 GISITES
+178 GGVSVTES
-185 TQTAR
+185 TQTAK
-190 ELKWPSDSLI
+190 ELTWPSGSLP
-200 MNPAAGTDKE
+200 MAPAAGTDKE
-210 VYNFSF
+210 VYEVSF
-216 TVRTAERDV
+216 TVRTPERDV

-253 TLLCLP
+253 TLLCMP
-259 NGSVTDKIKNNQ
+259 SGSVVDKIKSNQ
-271 LSGGIGYEMK
+271 LAGGRISYEMK
-281 LVGRDAESAGARI
+281 LVGADAESAGARI
-294 LNASYI
+294 LSASYT
-300 SVGTGESD
+300 SDGTSGSRQLEPID
-308 ELDYKKGQGSFA
+308 QGFLPMTMS
-320 VRMPTGETSNTYRIS
+320 TGETSNTYRIS
-335 VSALAN
+335 VAALAN
-341 GHTAHFEVILHVGN
+341 GHPAHFEVILHYGN
-355 DVTLQMNYML
+355 DVTLEMRYTL
-365 NDGSQRDIFCQNKQS
+365 NDGSERSIFCQNKQS
-380 RTADTVYDDEL
+380 RTADTVYDDQL
-391 TNGLLEYEMSIV
+391 TGDMLPYEMSVV
-403 GSDANRVDIT
+403 GSDADGVEIT
-413 SIECTQT
+413 SVKCTQP
-420 GNENRTQDLEDRKSG
+420 GNNNKTLTLG
-435 TVRLFSNS
+435 TSDAVQLYLNA

-449 NFTIEATDDSEN
+449 NFTIEAKDDSGN
-461 KYTFKINIPY
+461 QYTFKINVPY
-471 KPRGRDNV
+471 KHKGTKSID
-479 VIDLLRPYEGEEVPC
+479 IDLKLEDQDEIPNEVITNLLVTAQGKDMAGNTVSIPAK
-494 GTVFNLSVK
+494 GTNEFILVTLDEIEVTNPTSSGDGWEYGLFPFN
-503 AWSED
+503 
-508 IDGNVISPIP
+508 
-518 PKDTDAFIKVE
+518 
-529 LWDATQKVMIG
+529 
-540 EVPYNTPD
+540 
-548 SGGYY
+548 
-553 AYDLIPPIP
+553 P
-562 ETGDEIKYYLH
+562 ETGDRNEHTLYVY
-573 VIAEDAY
+573 AEDAY
-580 GNKGDEWRGF
+580 GNWGEEKLTLNGF
-590 TGKRREPG
+590 RVEPG
-598 QKIGDATILV
+598 QKIGDATIYV

-614 IDYVPPISY
+614 VGVVGPIPY

-638 IMGMDTGEPFGA
+638 IMGKDTGEPFGA

-706 GTGLA
+706 GTGRA

-754 QSMSAVHLRD
+754 QSMSAVRLKD

-786 YGNVVG
+786 YGNIVG
-792 YCVEGRNGTI
+792 YCVTAINGDITPRHQMEE
-802 YVNHRWETAEDPDGS
+802 VEDPDGS
-817 IRYVCR
+817 VRYVCR
-823 CCGMVQNCPHA
+823 CCGMVQDCPHA
-834 HTTYKDLEDG
+834 HMTYKDLEDG

-883 TEQHFWKEVE
+883 AERHFWKEVE

-910 SICGMEKKEEVEA
+910 SICGMEKEEEVEA

-974 HEEICGGAL
+974 HEEICGGTL

-1009 FDEYHDYVDG
+1009 FDEYHNYVDG
-1019 ICQYCGGEDPNHVP
+1019 ICQYCGAEDPNHVP

-1038 HETQRVEPTCTEDGY
+1038 HETQRVDPTCTEDGY

-1064 REPLPATG
+1064 REPLPAG

-1111 FLHWLFPRIHQ
+1111 FLHWLFPRMH
-1122 K
+1122 